1 MELITNELLYKTYKQ
16 KPAGV
21 EEPVYNRAGDPL
33 FGERGEVHPQAT
45 LKLPHKR
52 GEREVPTNLASLPKR
67 GDCRSG
73 NSKGP
78 VSGIYLKPG
87 PLFYQDYKGPVY
99 HRAPLEYFQEASM
112 CETTKRIGRVT
123 GSDGKLYHIYVC
135 IDGCIIVKSATKY
148 RQKVLK
154 WVYNKLNCPLW
165 VSSCSDT
172 NAEGA
177 TRKKQQKPDRL
188 EKGRMKITP
197 KESEKDSKTKP
208 PDATIVV
215 DGVKYQ
221 VKKKGKVK
229 SKNTQD
235 GLYHNKNK
243 PQESRKK
250 LEKALLAW
258 AIIGLVLFQVAVGE
272 NITQWNLQ
280 DNGTEGIQRAMF
292 QRGIN
297 RSLHGIWPEKIC
309 TGVPSH
315 LVTDTELKAIHGMMD
330 ASEKT
335 NYTCCRH
342 QRHEW
347 NKHGWCNWFNIEPW
361 ILLMNKTQANLT
373 EGQPPRECAVT
384 CRYDRDSDL
393 NVVTQAKDSPTPLTG
408 CKKGK
413 NFSFAGGLVQGPCN
427 FEIAV
432 SDVLFKEHD
441 CTSVIQ
447 DTAHYLV
454 DGMTNSLESARQGT
468 AKLTTWLGR
477 QLGILGKKLENK
489 SKTWFGA
496 YAASPYCEVERRLGY
511 IWYTKN
517 CTPAC
522 LPKNTKIIGPGKFD
536 TNAEDGKILHE
547 MGGHLS
553 EVLLLSVV
561 VLSDFAPETASV
573 IYLILHFTIPQGHTD
588 IHDCDK
594 NQLNLTVELTTA
606 EVIPGSVWNLGKY
619 VCIRPDW
626 WPYETATVLVL
637 EEVGQVIKIVL
648 RALRDL
654 MRIWNAATTT
664 AFLVCLVKVAR
675 GQVLQGILWLILITG
690 AQGLPACKPDFSY
703 AIAKNNE
710 IGPLGATGLTTQ
722 WYEYSDGMRLQDT
735 EVVVWCKDGEIKYLI
750 TCEREARYLAI
761 LHTRALPTSVVFEK
775 IIKGKEQED
784 VLEMDDDFEF
794 GLCPCDAKPLVRGK
808 FNTTLL
814 NGPAFQMVCPI
825 GWTGTVRLC
834 HWPNKD
840 TLALTVVRT
849 YTRHQPFPFR
859 QGCITQKTIGEDLY
873 NCDLGGNWTCI
884 PGDQLRYVDGP
895 VESCKWCGYNFY
907 KSEGLPHFPI
917 GKCKLKN
924 ESGYR
929 QVDETSC
936 NRDGVAIVLHGR
948 VKCKIGDTVVQVIAM
963 DDRLG
968 PMPCIPHEII
978 PSEGPVEK
986 TACTFN
992 YTKTLKNKYYEP
1004 RDNYFQQYML
1014 KGEYQYWFDLE
1025 VTDHHKDYFAES
1037 LLVIVVALLGGR
1049 YVLWLL
1055 VTYMIIS
1062 EQTTLGAQY
1071 GAGEIVMMGNL
1082 LTHDSIETVTYF
1094 LLLYLLLKE
1103 ENIKKWVILIY
1114 HIIVMHPLKSVAV
1127 ILLMVGGMAR
1137 AEPGA
1142 QGYLEQVDLSFTM
1155 ITLIVMGLVIAR
1167 RDPTVVPL
1175 VTIVAALRV
1184 TGLGFGPGVDVAMAV
1199 LTLTL
1204 LMISYVTDYFRYKR
1218 WLQCIISLVAGV
1230 FLIRSLKHL
1239 GEIETP
1245 GLTIPSWRPL
1255 TFVLLYLTSATFV
1268 TRWKVDIA
1276 GILLQGA
1283 PILLMIATLW
1293 ADFLTLVLILPTY
1306 ELVKLYYLQTIK
1318 TDVEKSWGMDS
1329 EGKIRNL
1336 SGNYLG
1342 GVDYKTIDSIYD
1354 MDEIREGVYLFPSR
1368 QNGKKN
1374 VSILL
1379 PLIRATLISCISS
1392 KWQMVYMAYLALD
1405 FMYYMHRKVI
1415 EEISGGTNVISRV
1428 IAALIELNW
1437 SMEEE
1442 ESKGLKKF
1450 FILSG
1455 RLRALIMKH
1464 KVRNQTVASWYGEEE
1479 VYGMPKIIT
1488 IIRACTLNKNKHC
1501 IICTVCEAKEWKGGN
1516 CPKCGRYGKPITCGM
1531 TLADFEERY
1540 YKRIFI
1546 REGTFEGPFRQE
1558 YSGFVQYAARGQLFL
1573 RNLPILATK
1582 VKMLMIGNL
1591 GEEVGDLEH
1600 LGWILRG
1607 PAVCKKI
1614 TEHERCHVNILD
1626 KLTAFFGVMPRGTT
1640 PRAPV
1645 RFPTALLKVRR
1656 GLETG
1661 WAYTHQGGISSVD
1674 HVTAGKDLLVCDSMG
1689 RTRVVCQSNN
1699 KLTDETEYG
1708 VKTDSGCPD
1717 GARCYVLNPEAVN
1730 ISGSKGAIVHLQKT
1744 GGEFTC
1750 VTASGT
1756 PAFFDLKNLKGWSGL
1771 PIFEASSGRVV
1782 GRVKVG
1788 KNEESKPTKLMSGI
1802 QTVSKSTADLT
1813 EMVKKITSMNRGD
1826 FKQITLATGAGKTT
1840 ELPKAVIEEIG
1851 RHKRVLVLI
1860 PLRAAAESVYQYM
1873 RSKHPSISFNL
1884 RIGDMK
1890 EGDMATGITYASY
1903 GYFCQLPQPK
1913 FMGAMVEYSYIFL
1926 DEYHCATPEQ
1936 LAVIGKIHRF
1946 SESIRVVAMTA
1957 TPAGSVTTTGQKHP
1971 IEEFIA
1977 PEVMKGEDL
1986 GSQFIDI
1993 AGLKIPVEEMKGNML
2008 VFVPTRN
2015 MAVDV
2020 AKKLKAKGYNSG
2032 YYYSGEDPANLRVVT
2047 SQSPYV
2053 VVATNAIESG
2063 VTLPDLDT
2071 VVDTGLKCEKRVRV
2085 SSKIPFIV
2093 TGLKRMAVTVG
2104 EQAQRRG
2111 RVGRVKPGRY
2121 YRSQETATGS
2131 KDYHYDLLQ
2140 AQRYGIEDGI
2150 NVTKSFREMNYDWS
2164 LYEED
2169 SLLITQ
2175 LEILNNLLISEDLP
2189 AAVKNIM
2196 ARTDHPEPIQLAYNS
2211 YEVQVPV
2218 LFPKIR
2224 NGEVTDTYE
2233 NYSFLNARKLG
2244 EDVPVYIYATEDE
2257 DLAVDLLGLDW
2268 PDPGNQQVVETG
2280 KALKQVVGLSTAENA
2295 LLIALFG
2302 YVGYQAL
2309 SKRHVPMITDI
2320 YTIEDQRLED
2330 TTHLQYAPNAI
2341 RTEGKETEL
2350 KELAVG
2356 DLDKIM
2362 ESISDYASGGL
2373 EFVRSQAEKVRS
2385 APAFKEN
2392 MEAAKGYAQ
2401 KFIDALIDNK
2411 NTIIRYGLWG
2421 THTALYNSIAARLGH
2436 ETAFATL
2443 VIKWLTFGGESV
2455 SDHVRQASVDL
2466 VVYYV
2471 MNKPSFPGD
2480 SETQQEGRRFIASLF
2495 ISALATYTY
2504 KTWNY
2509 HNLAKVVE
2517 PALAYLPYAT
2527 SALKMFTPTR
2537 LESVVILSTTIYKTY
2552 LSIRKGKSDGLLGT
2566 GISAAMEILS
2576 QNPVSVG
2583 ISVMLGVGAIA
2594 AHNAIES
2601 SEQKRTLLM
2610 KVFVKNFLDQAATD
2624 ELVKEN
2630 PEKII
2635 MALFE
2640 AVQTIGNPL
2649 RLIYHLYGVYYKGWE
2664 AKELSER
2671 TAGRNLFTL
2680 IMFEA
2685 FELLGMDSEGKI
2697 RNLSG
2702 NYILDLIYS
2711 LHKHINRGLKKVIL
2725 GWAPAPFSCDWTP
2738 SDERIRLPTDNYL
2751 RVETK
2756 CPCGYEMKALRNVG
2770 GSLTKVEEKG
2780 PFLCRNRPGR
2790 GPVNYRVTKYYDNN
2804 LKEIKPVAK
2813 LEGLVEHYYKGVTA
2827 RIDYGKGKM
2836 LLATDKWE
2844 VEHGIITKLAKK
2856 YTGVGFKGA
2865 YLGDEPNHRDL
2876 VERDCATI
2884 TKNTVQFLKMKKG
2897 CAFTYDLSLS
2907 NLTRLIELV
2916 HKNDLEEKD
2925 IPAATVT
2932 TWLAYTFVNEDIG
2945 TIKPVLGERVI
2956 ADPVEDVN
2964 LQPEVQVDTSEVG
2977 ITLVGRAA
2985 LMTTGI
2991 TPVVERTEPNADG
3004 SPSSIKIGLDEG
3016 SYPGPKPQDRTL
3028 TDEIHSRDE
3037 RPFIL
3042 VLGSRNSMSNRAK
3055 TARNINLYT
3064 GKDPREIRDL
3074 MAQGRMLVVALRSFD
3089 PELSELVDFKGTFL
3103 DREALE
3109 ALSLGKPRP
3118 KQVTTA
3124 TVKELLEQE
3133 EKVEIPNWFGAD
3145 DPVFLE
3151 VALKGDK
3158 YHLVGD
3164 VDKVKDQAKGL
3175 GATDQTRIVKEVG
3188 ARTYTMKLSSWFLQ
3202 ASSKQMSLTPLFE
3215 ELLLRCPPKTK
3226 NNKGHMAS
3234 AYQLAQGNW
3243 EPLDCGVHLG
3253 TIPARRVKIHPYEAY
3268 LKLKD
3273 LLEEEEKKPKC
3284 RDAVIR
3290 EHNKWILKKIKHQ
3303 GNLNTKKILNPGKLS
3318 EQLDREGHKR
3328 NIYNNQIGSILT
3340 SAGIRLE
3347 KLPVVRAQT
3356 DTKSFHEA
3364 IRDKIDKNE
3373 NQQSPGLHDKLL
3385 EIFHTI
3391 AQPSLKHTYGEV
3403 TWEQL
3408 EAGINRKGAAGF
3420 LEKKNVGEVLDSEKH
3435 LVEQLI
3441 RDLKTGRKIRY
3452 YETAI
3457 PKNEKRDVS
3466 DDWQAG
3472 DIVDEKKPRVIQY
3485 PEAKTRLAITKV
3497 MYNWVKQ
3504 QPVVI
3509 PGYEGKTPL
3518 FNIFNKVRKEWD
3530 LFNEPVAV
3538 SFDTKAWDTQV
3549 TSRDLRL
3556 IGEIQKYYYRKEW
3569 HKFIDT
3575 ITDHMVEVPVITAD
3589 GEVYIRNGQRGSG
3602 QPDTS
3607 AGNSMLNVLTMM
3619 YAFCESTGVPY
3630 KSFNRVA
3637 RIHVCGDDG
3646 FLITERGLGL
3656 KFANMG
3662 MQILHEAGKPQKITE
3677 GERMKVAYRFE
3688 DIEFCSH
3695 TPVPVRWSD
3704 NTSSYMAGRDTAII
3718 LSKMAT
3724 RLDSSGERGTTA
3736 YEKAVAFSFLLMYSW
3751 NPLVRRICLLVLSQ
3765 HPETAPSTQTTYYY
3779 KGDPIGAYKDVIGK
3793 NLSEL
3798 KRTGFE
3804 KLANLNLSLSTL
3816 GIWSKHT
3823 SKRIIQDC
3831 VTIGKE
3837 EGNWLV
3843 NADRLISSKT
3853 GHLYIPDKG
3862 YTLQGKHYEQ
3872 LQLQARTSPI
3882 MGVGTERYKL
3892 GPIVNLLLRRLKVLL
3907 MAAVGA
3913 SR

>member
-1 MELITNELLYKTYKQ
+1 MELIANELLYKTYKQ
-16 KPAGV
+16 KPVGV
-21 EEPVYNRAGDPL
+21 EEPVYDQAGNPL
-33 FGERGEVHPQAT
+33 FGEIGAIHPQST
-45 LKLPHKR
+45 LKLPHNR

-67 GDCRSG
+67 GDCRTG

-87 PLFYQDYKGPVY
+87 PLFYQDYEGPVY
-99 HRAPLEYFQEASM
+99 HRAPLELFEEGVM
-112 CETTKRIGRVT
+112 CEITRRIGRVT

-135 IDGCIIVKSATKY
+135 IDGCVVVKSATRKH
-148 RQKVLK
+148 QKVLK
-154 WVYNKLNCPLW
+154 WVHNKLNCPLW
-165 VSSCSDT
+165 VTSCSDT
-172 NAEGA
+172 KEEGA

-188 EKGRMKITP
+188 EKGKMRIAP
-197 KESEKDSKTKP
+197 RESEKDSKTKP

-215 DGVKYQ
+215 EGVKYQ

-258 AIIGLVLFQVAVGE
+258 AILAIVLFQVTTGE

-292 QRGIN
+292 QRGVN

-315 LVTDTELKAIHGMMD
+315 LATDIELKTIHGMMD

-335 NYTCCRH
+335 NYTCCRL

-347 NKHGWCNWFNIEPW
+347 NKHGWCNWYNIEPW
-361 ILLMNKTQANLT
+361 ILLMNRTQANLT

-393 NVVTQAKDSPTPLTG
+393 NVVTQARDSPTPLTG

-413 NFSFAGGLVQGPCN
+413 NFSFAGILVQGPCN
-427 FEIAV
+427 FEVVA
-432 SDVLFKEHD
+432 SDVLFREHD
-441 CTSVIQ
+441 CTNIFQ
-447 DTAHYLV
+447 DATHYLV
-454 DGMTNSLESARQGT
+454 DGMTGSLESARQGT
-468 AKLTTWLGR
+468 AKLTTWLGK

-496 YAASPYCEVERRLGY
+496 YAASPYCEVKRKIGY
-511 IWYTKN
+511 IWYTQN

-536 TNAEDGKILHE
+536 TNADDGKILYE

-553 EVLLLSVV
+553 EVLLLSLVV
-561 VLSDFAPETASV
+561 MSDFAPETASA
-573 IYLILHFTIPQGHTD
+573 IYLILHFSIPQSHTEVS
-588 IHDCDK
+588 DCDK
-594 NQLNLTVELTTA
+594 SQLNLTVGLTTA
-606 EVIPGSVWNLGKY
+606 DVIPGSVWNIGRY

-626 WPYETATVLVL
+626 WPYETTTVLVV
-637 EEVGQVIKIVL
+637 EEVSQVVKLVL
-648 RALRDL
+648 RAIRDL
-654 MRIWNAATTT
+654 TRIWDAATST
-664 AFLVCLVKVAR
+664 AFLVCLVKVVR
-675 GQVLQGILWLILITG
+675 GQVLQGILWLLLISG
-690 AQGLPACKPDFSY
+690 VQGYPKCKPDYSY
-703 AIAKNNE
+703 AIAKNDKV
-710 IGPLGATGLTTQ
+710 GLLGAEGLTTFWQ
-722 WYEYSDGMRLQDT
+722 EYKPKMILQDAL
-735 EVVVWCKDGEIKYLI
+735 VKVWCKDGEFVHRKK
-750 TCEREARYLAI
+750 CGKEARYLAM
-761 LHTRALPTSVVFEK
+761 LHTRALPTSVEFK
-775 IIKGKEQED
+775 KLFDKQKQED
-784 VLEMDDDFEF
+784 IIEMENNFEF
-794 GLCPCDAKPLVRGK
+794 GLCPCDAKPLVKGK

-825 GWTGTVRLC
+825 GWTGSVSCVLA
-834 HWPNKD
+834 NED
-840 TLALTVVRT
+840 TLETTVVLT
-849 YTRHQPFPFR
+849 YMRSRPFPHR
-859 QGCITQKTIGEDLY
+859 QGCITHKILGEDLHD
-873 NCDLGGNWTCI
+873 CILGGNWTCVA
-884 PGDQLRYVDGP
+884 GEQLQYAGGP
-895 VESCKWCGYNFY
+895 IEHCKWCGYKFFS
-907 KSEGLPHFPI
+907 SEGLPHYPI
-917 GKCKLKN
+917 GKCKLEN
-924 ESGYR
+924 ETGYR
-929 QVDETSC
+929 LVDSTSC
-936 NRDGVAIVLHGR
+936 NRDGVAIVPTGTL
-948 VKCKIGDTVVQVIAM
+948 KCKIGDTVVQVIAM
-963 DDRLG
+963 DTKLG
-968 PMPCIPHEII
+968 PMPCKPYEIT

-992 YTKTLKNKYYEP
+992 YTKTLKNKYFEP

-1025 VTDHHKDYFAES
+1025 ITDHHKDYFAES
-1037 LLVIVVALLGGR
+1037 ILVIVVALLGGR

-1055 VTYMIIS
+1055 VTYMILS
-1062 EQTTLGAQY
+1062 EQKAFGSQY

-1082 LTHDSIETVTYF
+1082 LTHDNIEVVTYF
-1094 LLLYLLLKE
+1094 LLLYLLLRE
-1103 ENIKKWVILIY
+1103 ESSKKWVILLY
-1114 HIIVMHPLKSVAV
+1114 HAIVAHPLKTITV
-1127 ILLMVGGMAR
+1127 ILLMIGGAVK
-1137 AEPGA
+1137 AEPGV
-1142 QGYLEQVDLSFTM
+1142 QGSMEQLDLCFM
-1155 ITLIVMGLVIAR
+1155 IVVLIVIGLIIAR

-1175 VTIVAALRV
+1175 ITIVGSLRV
-1184 TGLGFGPGVDVAMAV
+1184 TGLVFGPRVDVAMAV
-1199 LTLTL
+1199 ITLTL
-1204 LMISYVTDYFRYKR
+1204 LMFSYVTDYFRYKR
-1218 WLQCIISLVAGV
+1218 WLQCILSLVAGV

-1245 GLTIPSWRPL
+1245 DLTIPNWRPL
-1255 TFVLLYLTSATFV
+1255 TLVLLYLISTTVV
-1268 TRWKVDIA
+1268 TMWKVDLA
-1276 GILLQGA
+1276 GLLLQGV
-1283 PILLMIATLW
+1283 PILLMIMTLW
-1293 ADFLTLVLILPTY
+1293 ADFLTIILILPTY
-1306 ELVKLYYLQTIK
+1306 ELVKLYYLKTIK
-1318 TDVEKSWGMDS
+1318 TDVEKSW
-1329 EGKIRNL
+1329 
-1336 SGNYLG
+1336 LG
-1342 GVDYKTIDSIYD
+1342 GLDYKRVDTIYD
-1354 MDEIREGVYLFPSR
+1354 VDESGEGVYLFPSR
-1368 QNGKKN
+1368 QKAHKN
-1374 VSILL
+1374 ISVLL
-1379 PLIRATLISCISS
+1379 PLIRATLISCVSS
-1392 KWQMVYMAYLALD
+1392 RWQLVYMAYLTLD
-1405 FMYYMHRKVI
+1405 FMYYMHRKII
-1415 EEISGGTNVISRV
+1415 EEISGGTNLVSRIV
-1428 IAALIELNW
+1428 AALIELNW

-1442 ESKGLKKF
+1442 EGKGLKKF
-1450 FILSG
+1450 YLLSG
-1455 RLRALIMKH
+1455 RLRNLIIKH
-1464 KVRNQTVASWYGEEE
+1464 KVRNETVAAWYGEEE
-1479 VYGMPKIIT
+1479 VYGMPKIMT
-1488 IIRACTLNKNKHC
+1488 IIKANTLNKNKHC
-1501 IICTVCEAKEWKGGN
+1501 IVCTVCEGRKWKGGT
-1516 CPKCGRYGKPITCGM
+1516 CPKCGRHGKPITCGM
-1531 TLADFEERY
+1531 SLADFEERH
-1540 YKRIFI
+1540 YKRVFI
-1546 REGTFEGPFRQE
+1546 REGNFEGPFRQE
-1558 YSGFVQYAARGQLFL
+1558 HNGFVQYTARGQLFL

-1591 GEEVGDLEH
+1591 GEEIGDLEH

-1614 TEHERCHVNILD
+1614 TEHEKCHTSILD
-1626 KLTAFFGVMPRGTT
+1626 KLTAFFGIMPRGTT

-1717 GARCYVLNPEAVN
+1717 GARCYVLNPEAIN
-1730 ISGSKGAIVHLQKT
+1730 ISGAKGAVVHLQKT

-1788 KNEESKPTKLMSGI
+1788 KNEESKPTKIMSGI
-1802 QTVSKSTADLT
+1802 QTVSKNTADLT

-1873 RSKHPSISFNL
+1873 RLKHPSISFNL

-1903 GYFCQLPQPK
+1903 GYFCQMPQPK
-1913 FMGAMVEYSYIFL
+1913 LRAAMVEYSYIFL

-1936 LAVIGKIHRF
+1936 LAIIGKIHRF

-1986 GSQFIDI
+1986 GSQFLDI

-2015 MAVDV
+2015 MAVEV

-2093 TGLKRMAVTVG
+2093 TGLKRMAVTIG

-2341 RTEGKETEL
+2341 RTEGTETEL
-2350 KELAVG
+2350 KELALG
-2356 DLDKIM
+2356 DAEKIM
-2362 ESISDYASGGL
+2362 GAISDYASGGL
-2373 EFVRSQAEKVRS
+2373 EFIKSQAEKIKT
-2385 APAFKEN
+2385 APSFRNNVES
-2392 MEAAKGYAQ
+2392 AKGYVQ
-2401 KFIDALIDNK
+2401 KFIDSLIENK
-2411 NTIIRYGLWG
+2411 ENIIRYGLWG
-2421 THTALYNSIAARLGH
+2421 AHTALYKSIAARLGH

-2443 VIKWLTFGGESV
+2443 VIKWLAFGGELV
-2455 SDHVRQASVDL
+2455 SDHIRQAAVDL

-2471 MNKPSFPGD
+2471 VNKPSFPGD
-2480 SETQQEGRRFIASLF
+2480 SETQQEGRRFVASLF

-2537 LESVVILSTTIYKTY
+2537 LESVVILSTAIYKTY

-2566 GISAAMEILS
+2566 GISAAMEIMS

-2649 RLIYHLYGVYYKGWE
+2649 RLIYHLYGVYYKGWQ

-2702 NYILDLIYS
+2702 NYILDLIYG
-2711 LHKHINRGLKKVIL
+2711 LQKQINRGLKKMVL

-2738 SDERIRLPTDNYL
+2738 GDERIRLPTDNYL
-2751 RVETK
+2751 RLETK
-2756 CPCGYEMKALRNVG
+2756 CPCGYEMKALKNASG
-2770 GSLTKVEEKG
+2770 GLTKVEERG

-2790 GPVNYRVTKYYDNN
+2790 GPVNYRVTKYYDDD
-2804 LKEIKPVAK
+2804 LREIKPVAK
-2813 LEGLVEHYYKGVTA
+2813 LEGQVEHYYKGVTA
-2827 RIDYGKGKM
+2827 RLDYSKGKM

-2844 VEHGIITKLAKK
+2844 VEHGIVTRLAKR

-2865 YLGDEPNHRDL
+2865 YLGDKPNHGDL

-2884 TKNTVQFLKMKKG
+2884 TKNTVQFLKMKRG
-2897 CAFTYDLSLS
+2897 CAFTYDLTIS

-2916 HKNDLEEKD
+2916 HRNNLEEKD
-2925 IPAATVT
+2925 IPTVTVT
-2932 TWLAYTFVNEDIG
+2932 TWLAYTFVNEDVG
-2945 TIKPVLGERVI
+2945 PIKPVLGEKI
-2956 ADPVEDVN
+2956 IPDPMMDVN
-2964 LQPEVQVDTSEVG
+2964 LQPEVQLDTSEVG
-2977 ITLVGRAA
+2977 VTIIGREA
-2985 LMTTGI
+2985 LMTTGT
-2991 TPVVERTEPNADG
+2991 TPVVEKTKPGIDSCPNLVKVG
-3004 SPSSIKIGLDEG
+3004 IGEG
-3016 SYPGPKPQDRTL
+3016 EYPGPDLQTHTL
-3028 TDEIHSRDE
+3028 VGEIHARDG
-3037 RPFIL
+3037 RPFVLI
-3042 VLGSRNSMSNRAK
+3042 LGSKNSMSNRAK
-3055 TARNINLYT
+3055 TARNINLYR
-3064 GKDPREIRDL
+3064 GSDPREIRDL
-3074 MAQGRMLVVALRSFD
+3074 MAEGRLLVVALKD
-3089 PELSELVDFKGTFL
+3089 INPELSELIDFKGTFL

-3109 ALSLGKPRP
+3109 ALSLGQPKP
-3118 KQVTTA
+3118 KHVTKA
-3124 TVKELLEQE
+3124 VIRDLLEQE
-3133 EKVEIPNWFGAD
+3133 EQVEIPAWFSSD

-3151 VALKGDK
+3151 VTIKKNK

-3164 VDKVKDQAKGL
+3164 VGEVKGKAKEL
-3175 GATDQTRIVKEVG
+3175 GASDQTRIVKEVG
-3188 ARTYTMKLSSWFLQ
+3188 SRTYTMKLSSWFLQ
-3202 ASSKQMSLTPLFE
+3202 ESNKQMSLTPLFE
-3215 ELLLRCPPKTK
+3215 ELLLRCPPRDKS
-3226 NNKGHMAS
+3226 NKGHMAS

-3243 EPLDCGVHLG
+3243 EPLDCGVYLG
-3253 TIPARRVKIHPYEAY
+3253 TIPAKRVKIHPYEAY

-3273 LLEEEEKKPKC
+3273 LLEEEEKRPRV
-3284 RDAVIR
+3284 RDTVIK
-3290 EHNKWILKKIKHQ
+3290 EHNKWILKKIKFQ
-3303 GNLNTKKILNPGKLS
+3303 GSLKTKKMLNPGKLS

-3328 NIYNNQIGSILT
+3328 NIYNNQISTIMT
-3340 SAGIRLE
+3340 SAGIRME
-3347 KLPVVRAQT
+3347 KLPIVRAQT
-3356 DTKSFHEA
+3356 DTKNFHEA

-3373 NQQSPGLHDKLL
+3373 NQQSPGLHNKLL

-3391 AQPSLKHTYGEV
+3391 AHSAQKHTYDEV

-3420 LEKKNVGEVLDSEKH
+3420 LEKKNIGEVLDSEKH
-3435 LVEQLI
+3435 LVEQLV
-3441 RDLKTGRKIRY
+3441 RDLKAGKKIRY

-3466 DDWQAG
+3466 DDWQSG
-3472 DIVDEKKPRVIQY
+3472 DLVDEKKPRVIQY
-3485 PEAKTRLAITKV
+3485 PDAKTRLAITKV

-3518 FNIFNKVRKEWD
+3518 FNIFNKVKKEWD

-3549 TSRDLRL
+3549 TSGDLRL
-3556 IGEIQKYYYRKEW
+3556 IGEIQKYYYKKEW
-3569 HKFIDT
+3569 HRFIDT
-3575 ITDHMVEVPVITAD
+3575 ITEHMVEVPVITAD
-3589 GEVYIRNGQRGSG
+3589 GEVYIRIGQRGSG

-3630 KSFNRVA
+3630 RSFNRVA

-3646 FLITERGLGL
+3646 FLITEKGLGL
-3656 KFANMG
+3656 RFANKG

-3677 GERMKVAYRFE
+3677 GEKMKIAYRFE

-3704 NTSSYMAGRDTAII
+3704 NTSSYMAGRDTAVI

-3765 HPETAPSTQTTYYY
+3765 QPEVAPSSQTTYYY
-3779 KGDPIGAYKDVIGK
+3779 KGDPIGAYNDVIGR
-3793 NLSEL
+3793 NLNEL

-3804 KLANLNLSLSTL
+3804 KLAHLNLSLSTL
-3816 GIWSKHT
+3816 GIWTKHT
-3823 SKRIIQDC
+3823 SKRIIEDC

-3853 GHLYIPDKG
+3853 GHQYVPDRG
-3862 YTLQGKHYEQ
+3862 YTVQGRHYEQ
-3872 LQLQARTSPI
+3872 LQLRAGASPA

-3913 SR
+3913 SS

>member
-16 KPAGV
+16 KPTGV
-21 EEPVYNRAGDPL
+21 EEPVYDQAGNPL
-33 FGERGEVHPQAT
+33 FGERGVIHPQST
-45 LKLPHKR
+45 LRLPHKR
-52 GEREVPTNLASLPKR
+52 GEREVPTNLANLPKR

-87 PLFYQDYKGPVY
+87 PAFYQDYKGPVY
-99 HRAPLEYFQEASM
+99 HRAPLEFFEEASM
-112 CETTKRIGRVT
+112 CEITKRIGRIT
-123 GSDGKLYHIYVC
+123 GSDSKLYHIYVC
-135 IDGCIIVKSATKY
+135 IDGCIIVKSATRD

-154 WVYNKLNCPLW
+154 WVHNKLNCPLW
-165 VSSCSDT
+165 VSSCSD
-172 NAEGA
+172 AKDEGA
-177 TRKKQQKPDRL
+177 VRKKQQKPDRL

-258 AIIGLVLFQVAVGE
+258 AIIALVLFQAIAGE

-292 QRGIN
+292 LRGVN

-309 TGVPSH
+309 AGVPSH
-315 LVTDTELKAIHGMMD
+315 LATDTELKAIHGMMD

-335 NYTCCRH
+335 NYTCCRL

-347 NKHGWCNWFNIEPW
+347 NKHGWCNWYNIEPW

-373 EGQPPRECAVT
+373 EGQPLRECAVT

-393 NVVTQAKDSPTPLTG
+393 NVVTQARDSPTQLTG

-413 NFSFAGGLVQGPCN
+413 NFSFAGILVQGPCN

-441 CTSVIQ
+441 CTSVIE

-454 DGMTNSLESARQGT
+454 DGMTNTLESARQGT

-496 YAASPYCEVERRLGY
+496 YAASPYCEVERKLGY

-522 LPKNTKIIGPGKFD
+522 LPKNTKIIGPGRFD

-561 VLSDFAPETASV
+561 VLSDFAPETASL
-573 IYLILHFTIPQGHTD
+573 IYLVLHFSIPQGHTD
-588 IHDCDK
+588 IQDCDK

-606 EVIPGSVWNLGKY
+606 EIIPGSVWNLGKY

-626 WPYETATVLVL
+626 WPYETATVLAF
-637 EEVGQVIKIVL
+637 EEMGQVIKIVL

-654 MRIWNAATTT
+654 TRIWTAATTT
-664 AFLVCLVKVAR
+664 AFLVCLVKVVR
-675 GQVLQGILWLILITG
+675 GQVLQGILWLLLITG
-690 AQGLPACKPDFSY
+690 AQGYPECKPDFSY
-703 AIAKNNE
+703 AIAKNDE

-722 WYEYSDGMRLQDT
+722 WYEYSDGLRLQDSA
-735 EVVVWCKDGEIKYLI
+735 VVVWCEAGKLRYL
-750 TCEREARYLAI
+750 TKCEREARYLAA

-775 IIKGKEQED
+775 ILDGKKQED
-784 VLEMDDDFEF
+784 IVEMDDNFEF
-794 GLCPCDAKPLVRGK
+794 GLCPCDARPLVKGK

-825 GWTGTVRLC
+825 GWTGTIICTLA
-834 HWPNKD
+834 NED
-840 TLALTVVRT
+840 TLATTVVRT
-849 YTRHQPFPFR
+849 YKRVRPFPYR
-859 QGCITQKTIGEDLY
+859 QDCVTQKTIGEDLY
-873 NCDLGGNWTCI
+873 NCVLGGNWTCV
-884 PGDQLRYVDGP
+884 PGDALRYVAGP
-895 VESCKWCGYNFY
+895 VESCKWCGYKFF
-907 KSEGLPHFPI
+907 KSEGLPHYPI
-917 GKCKLKN
+917 GKCRLKN

-936 NRDGVAIVLHGR
+936 NRDGVAIVSSGL

-963 DDRLG
+963 DDKLG
-968 PMPCIPHEII
+968 PMPCKPYEII
-978 PSEGPVEK
+978 SSEGPVEK

-992 YTKTLKNKYYEP
+992 YTRTLKNKYFEP

-1025 VTDHHKDYFAES
+1025 ITDHHRDYFAES

-1055 VTYMIIS
+1055 VSYMVLS
-1062 EQTTLGAQY
+1062 EQMASGAQY

-1082 LTHDSIETVTYF
+1082 LTHDSVEVVTYF

-1103 ENIKKWVILIY
+1103 ENIKKWVILIF
-1114 HIIVMHPLKSVAV
+1114 HIIVMNPLKSVTV
-1127 ILLMVGGMAR
+1127 ILLMVGGMVK

-1155 ITLIVMGLVIAR
+1155 ITIIVVGLVIAR

-1175 VTIVAALRV
+1175 VTIVAALKI
-1184 TGLGFGPGVDVAMAV
+1184 TGLGFGPGVDAAMAV

-1218 WLQCIISLVAGV
+1218 WIQDLPSLVAGV

-1239 GEIETP
+1239 GEIKTP
-1245 GLTIPSWRPL
+1245 ELTIPNWRPL
-1255 TFVLLYLTSATFV
+1255 TFILLYLTSATVV

-1283 PILLMIATLW
+1283 PILLLIATLW

-1306 ELVKLYYLQTIK
+1306 ELVKLYYLKNVK
-1318 TDVEKSWGMDS
+1318 TDVEKSW
-1329 EGKIRNL
+1329 
-1336 SGNYLG
+1336 LG
-1342 GVDYKTIDSIYD
+1342 GLDYKTIDSVYD
-1354 MDEIREGVYLFPSR
+1354 VDESGEGVYLFPSR
-1368 QNGKKN
+1368 QKKN
-1374 VSILL
+1374 KNISILL

-1392 KWQMVYMAYLALD
+1392 KWQMVYMAYLTLD

-1415 EEISGGTNVISRV
+1415 DEISGGTNVMSRV
-1428 IAALIELNW
+1428 VAALIELNW

-1442 ESKGLKKF
+1442 ESRGLKKF

-1455 RLRALIMKH
+1455 RLRNLIIKH

-1479 VYGMPKIIT
+1479 VYGMPKVVT

-1501 IICTVCEAKEWKGGN
+1501 IICTVCEARKWKGGN
-1516 CPKCGRYGKPITCGM
+1516 CPKCGRHGKPITCGM
-1531 TLADFEERY
+1531 TLADFEERH

-1546 REGTFEGPFRQE
+1546 REGNFEGPFRQE
-1558 YSGFVQYAARGQLFL
+1558 YSGFVQYTARGQLFL

-1582 VKMLMIGNL
+1582 VKMLMVGNL

-1614 TEHERCHVNILD
+1614 TEHEKCHINILD

-1730 ISGSKGAIVHLQKT
+1730 ISGSKGAVVHLQKT

-1826 FKQITLATGAGKTT
+1826 FRQITLATGAGKTT

-1873 RSKHPSISFNL
+1873 RLKHPSISFNL

-1903 GYFCQLPQPK
+1903 GYFCQMPQPK
-1913 FMGAMVEYSYIFL
+1913 LRAAMVEYSYIFL

-1986 GSQFIDI
+1986 GSQFLDI

-2015 MAVDV
+2015 MAVEV

-2244 EDVPVYIYATEDE
+2244 EDVPVYVYATEDE

-2280 KALKQVVGLSTAENA
+2280 KALKQVVGLSSAENA

-2362 ESISDYASGGL
+2362 GSITDYASGGL
-2373 EFVRSQAEKVRS
+2373 DFVRSQAEKIRS

-2392 MEAAKGYAQ
+2392 VEAAKGYVQ
-2401 KFIDALIDNK
+2401 KFIDSLIENK
-2411 NTIIRYGLWG
+2411 ETIIRYGLWG
-2421 THTALYNSIAARLGH
+2421 THTALYKSIAARLGH

-2443 VIKWLTFGGESV
+2443 VIKWLAFGGESV
-2455 SDHVRQASVDL
+2455 TDHVRQAAVDL

-2471 MNKPSFPGD
+2471 INKPSFPGD
-2480 SETQQEGRRFIASLF
+2480 SETQQEGRRFVASLF

-2509 HNLAKVVE
+2509 HNLSKVVE

-2702 NYILDLIYS
+2702 NYVLDLIYS
-2711 LHKHINRGLKKVIL
+2711 LHKQINRGLRKMVL

-2756 CPCGYEMKALRNVG
+2756 CPCGYEMKALRNVS

-2790 GPVNYRVTKYYDNN
+2790 GPVNYRVTKYYDDN

-2813 LEGLVEHYYKGVTA
+2813 LEGLVDHYYKGVTA

-2844 VEHGIITKLAKK
+2844 MEHGVVTRLAKR

-2897 CAFTYDLSLS
+2897 CAFTYDLTLT

-2916 HKNDLEEKD
+2916 HRNNLEEKD

-2945 TIKPVLGERVI
+2945 TIKPALGERVVT
-2956 ADPVEDVN
+2956 DPVEDVN

-2977 ITLVGRAA
+2977 ITLVGKAA
-2985 LMTTGI
+2985 LMTTGT
-2991 TPVVERTEPNADG
+2991 TPVVEKTEPNADG
-3004 SPSSIKIGLDEG
+3004 GPSSIKIGLGEG
-3016 SYPGPKPQDRTL
+3016 SYPGPGLQDRTL
-3028 TDEIHSRDE
+3028 TDEIQSRDE
-3037 RPFIL
+3037 RPFVL
-3042 VLGSRNSMSNRAK
+3042 VLGSKNSMSNRAK

-3074 MAQGRMLVVALRSFD
+3074 MAQGRMLVVALRDFN

-3109 ALSLGKPRP
+3109 ALSLGRP
-3118 KQVTTA
+3118 KSKQVTTA
-3124 TVKELLEQE
+3124 TVRELLEQE
-3133 EKVEIPNWFGAD
+3133 VQVEIPSWFGAD

-3164 VDKVKDQAKGL
+3164 VNKVKDQAKGL

-3202 ASSKQMSLTPLFE
+3202 ASNKQMSLTPLFE
-3215 ELLLRCPPKTK
+3215 ELLLRCPPKIK
-3226 NNKGHMAS
+3226 SNKGHMAS

-3273 LLEEEEKKPKC
+3273 LLEEEENKPKC
-3284 RDAVIR
+3284 RDTVIR
-3290 EHNKWILKKIKHQ
+3290 EHNKWILKKVRHQ

-3328 NIYNNQIGSILT
+3328 NIYNNQIGTIMT
-3340 SAGIRLE
+3340 GAGIRLE
-3347 KLPVVRAQT
+3347 KLPIVRAQT
-3356 DTKSFHEA
+3356 DTKNFHEA

-3391 AQPSLKHTYGEV
+3391 AQPSLRHTYGEV
-3403 TWEQL
+3403 TWDQL

-3466 DDWQAG
+3466 DDWQSG

-3556 IGEIQKYYYRKEW
+3556 IGEIQKYYYKKEW

-3646 FLITERGLGL
+3646 FLITEKGLGL
-3656 KFANMG
+3656 KFANNG

-3704 NTSSYMAGRDTAII
+3704 NTSSYMAGRDTAVI

-3724 RLDSSGERGTTA
+3724 RLDSSGERGTIA

-3765 HPETAPSTQTTYYY
+3765 QPETTPSTQATYYY
-3779 KGDPIGAYKDVIGK
+3779 KGDPIGAYKEVIGK
-3793 NLSEL
+3793 NLIEL

-3831 VTIGKE
+3831 VTIGRE

-3872 LQLQARTSPI
+3872 LQLQARTSPVI
-3882 MGVGTERYKL
+3882 GVGTERYKL
-3892 GPIVNLLLRRLKVLL
+3892 GPIVNLLLRR
-3907 MAAVGA
+3907 
-3913 SR
+3913 

>member
-16 KPAGV
+16 KPVGV
-21 EEPVYNRAGDPL
+21 DEPVYDQAGNPL
-33 FGERGEVHPQAT
+33 FGERGAIHPQST

-52 GEREVPTNLASLPKR
+52 GERDVPTNLASLPKR

-73 NSKGP
+73 NGKGP

-99 HRAPLEYFQEASM
+99 HRAPLELFEEGSM

-135 IDGCIIVKSATKY
+135 IDGCITVKSAT
-148 RQKVLK
+148 RSHQRVLR
-154 WVYNKLNCPLW
+154 WVHNRLNCPLW
-165 VSSCSDT
+165 VTSCSDT
-172 NAEGA
+172 KDEGA
-177 TRKKQQKPDRL
+177 TKKKQQKPDRL
-188 EKGRMKITP
+188 EKGRMKIVP

-229 SKNTQD
+229 SKSTQD

-243 PQESRKK
+243 PPESRKK

-258 AIIGLVLFQVAVGE
+258 AILAVILIQVTTGE

-280 DNGTEGIQRAMF
+280 DNGTEGIQQAMF
-292 QRGIN
+292 QRGVN

-315 LVTDTELKAIHGMMD
+315 LATDVELKTIHGMMD

-335 NYTCCRH
+335 NYTCCRL

-347 NKHGWCNWFNIEPW
+347 NKHGWCNWYNIEPW
-361 ILLMNKTQANLT
+361 ISIMNRTQANLT

-393 NVVTQAKDSPTPLTG
+393 NVVTQARDSPTPLTG

-413 NFSFAGGLVQGPCN
+413 NFSFAGILSQGPCN
-427 FEIAV
+427 FEIAA

-441 CTSVIQ
+441 CTSVFQ

-468 AKLTTWLGR
+468 AKLTTWLGK

-489 SKTWFGA
+489 SRTWFGA
-496 YAASPYCEVERRLGY
+496 YAASPYCDVDRKLGY
-511 IWYTKN
+511 IWFTKN

-553 EVLLLSVV
+553 EVLLLSLV

-573 IYLILHFTIPQGHTD
+573 MYLILHFSIPQSHVD
-588 IHDCDK
+588 IMDCDK
-594 NQLNLTVELTTA
+594 TQLNLTVELTTA
-606 EVIPGSVWNLGKY
+606 AVIPGSVWNLGRY
-619 VCIRPDW
+619 VCIRPNW
-626 WPYETATVLVL
+626 WPYETTAVLAF

-654 MRIWNAATTT
+654 TRIWNAATTT
-664 AFLVCLVKVAR
+664 AFLVCLVKMVR
-675 GQVLQGILWLILITG
+675 GQMVQGILWLLLITG
-690 AQGLPACKPDFSY
+690 VQGHLDCKPEYSY
-703 AIAKNNE
+703 AIAKSDR
-710 IGPLGATGLTTQ
+710 IGLLGAEGLTTV
-722 WYEYSDGMRLQDT
+722 WKDYSSGMVLEDT
-735 EVVVWCKDGEIKYLI
+735 MVIAWCKDGKFVYLPRC
-750 TCEREARYLAI
+750 TRETRYLAS
-761 LHTRALPTSVVFEK
+761 LHSRALPTSVEFEK
-775 IIKGKEQED
+775 LFEGQRQGD
-784 VLEMDDDFEF
+784 TVEMDDDFEF
-794 GLCPCDAKPLVRGK
+794 GLCPCDAKPVVRGK
-808 FNTTLL
+808 YNTTLL

-825 GWTGTVRLC
+825 GWTGSVSCMLANR
-834 HWPNKD
+834 D
-840 TLALTVVRT
+840 TLDTAVIRVYR
-849 YTRHQPFPFR
+849 RSKPFPYR
-859 QGCITQKTIGEDLY
+859 QGCITQKTLGEDLY
-873 NCDLGGNWTCI
+873 DCILGGNWTCVT
-884 PGDQLRYVDGP
+884 GDQLQYKGGSI
-895 VESCKWCGYNFY
+895 ESCKWCGYKFQ
-907 KSEGLPHFPI
+907 KSEGLPHYPI
-917 GKCKLKN
+917 GKCRLEN
-924 ESGYR
+924 ETGYR
-929 QVDETSC
+929 LVDDTSC
-936 NRDGVAIVLHGR
+936 NREGVAIVPHGL
-948 VKCKIGDTVVQVIAM
+948 VKCKIGDTIVQVTAL
-963 DDRLG
+963 DTKLG
-968 PMPCIPHEII
+968 PMPCKPYEII
-978 PSEGPVEK
+978 SSEGPVEK

-992 YTKTLKNKYYEP
+992 YTKTLKNKYFEP
-1004 RDNYFQQYML
+1004 RDSYFQQYML

-1025 VTDHHKDYFAES
+1025 ATDHHRDYFAES
-1037 LLVIVVALLGGR
+1037 ILVIVVALLGGR

-1055 VTYMIIS
+1055 VTYIILS
-1062 EQTTLGAQY
+1062 EQRASGTQY
-1071 GAGEIVMMGNL
+1071 GAGEVVMMGNL
-1082 LTHDSIETVTYF
+1082 LTHDSIEVVTYF
-1094 LLLYLLLKE
+1094 LLLYLLLRE
-1103 ENIKKWVILIY
+1103 ESVKKWVLLVY
-1114 HIIVMHPLKSVAV
+1114 HILVAHPLKSVMV
-1127 ILLMVGGMAR
+1127 ILLMIGDVVKADSGD
-1137 AEPGA
+1137 
-1142 QGYLEQVDLSFTM
+1142 QGYLGQIDVCFTM
-1155 ITLIVMGLVIAR
+1155 VVLIVIGLIIAR
-1167 RDPTVVPL
+1167 RDPTIVPL
-1175 VTIVAALRV
+1175 VTIVASLRI
-1184 TGLGFGPGVDVAMAV
+1184 TGLTYAPGVDVAMAV
-1199 LTLTL
+1199 MTITL
-1204 LMISYVTDYFRYKR
+1204 LMVSYVTDYFRYKR
-1218 WLQCIISLVAGV
+1218 WLQCILSLVSGV
-1230 FLIRSLKHL
+1230 FLIRSLTHL
-1239 GEIETP
+1239 GRIETP
-1245 GLTIPSWRPL
+1245 EVTIPNWRPL
-1255 TFVLLYLTSATFV
+1255 TLILLYLISTTVV
-1268 TRWKVDIA
+1268 TMWKVDLA
-1276 GILLQGA
+1276 GLLLQGM
-1283 PILLMIATLW
+1283 PILLLIITLW
-1293 ADFLTLVLILPTY
+1293 ADFLTLILILPTY
-1306 ELVKLYYLQTIK
+1306 ELVKLYYLKAIK
-1318 TDVEKSWGMDS
+1318 TDIERSW
-1329 EGKIRNL
+1329 
-1336 SGNYLG
+1336 LG
-1342 GVDYKTIDSIYD
+1342 GLDYKRVDSIYD
-1354 MDEIREGVYLFPSR
+1354 VDESGEGVYLFPSR
-1368 QNGKKN
+1368 QKAQKN
-1374 VSILL
+1374 FSILL
-1379 PLIRATLISCISS
+1379 PLVRATLISCVSS
-1392 KWQMVYMAYLALD
+1392 KWQLVYMAYLTLD
-1405 FMYYMHRKVI
+1405 FIYYMHRKVI
-1415 EEISGGTNVISRV
+1415 EEISGGTNMVSRLV
-1428 IAALIELNW
+1428 AALIELNW

-1450 FILSG
+1450 YLLSG
-1455 RLRALIMKH
+1455 RLRNLIIKH
-1464 KVRNQTVASWYGEEE
+1464 KVRNETVAGWYGGEE
-1479 VYGMPKIIT
+1479 VYGMPKIMT
-1488 IIRACTLNKNKHC
+1488 IIKASTLNKNRHC
-1501 IICTVCEAKEWKGGN
+1501 IICTVCEGRKWKGGT
-1516 CPKCGRYGKPITCGM
+1516 CPKCGRHGKPITCGM
-1531 TLADFEERY
+1531 SLADFEERH

-1546 REGTFEGPFRQE
+1546 REGSFEGPFRQE
-1558 YSGFVQYAARGQLFL
+1558 YNGFVQYTARGQLFL

-1582 VKMLMIGNL
+1582 VKMLMVGNL
-1591 GEEVGDLEH
+1591 GEEIGDLEH

-1614 TEHERCHVNILD
+1614 TEHEKCHVNILD
-1626 KLTAFFGVMPRGTT
+1626 KLTAFFGIMPRGTT

-1645 RFPTALLKVRR
+1645 RFPTSLLKVRR

-1730 ISGSKGAIVHLQKT
+1730 ISGSKGAVVHLQKT

-1788 KNEESKPTKLMSGI
+1788 KNEESKPTKIMSGI
-1802 QTVSKSTADLT
+1802 QTVSKNTADLT

-1873 RSKHPSISFNL
+1873 RLKHPSISFNL

-1903 GYFCQLPQPK
+1903 GYFCQMPQPK
-1913 FMGAMVEYSYIFL
+1913 LRAAMVEYSYIFL

-1936 LAVIGKIHRF
+1936 LAIIGKIHRF

-1986 GSQFIDI
+1986 GSQFLDI
-1993 AGLKIPVEEMKGNML
+1993 AGLKIPVDEMKGNML

-2015 MAVDV
+2015 MAVEV

-2053 VVATNAIESG
+2053 IVATNAIESG

-2280 KALKQVVGLSTAENA
+2280 KALKQVAGLSTAENA
-2295 LLIALFG
+2295 LLVALFG

-2341 RTEGKETEL
+2341 KTDGTETEL
-2350 KELAVG
+2350 KELASG
-2356 DLDKIM
+2356 DVERIM
-2362 ESISDYASGGL
+2362 GAISDYAAGGL
-2373 EFVRSQAEKVRS
+2373 EFVKSQAERVKT
-2385 APAFKEN
+2385 APLFKEN
-2392 MEAAKGYAQ
+2392 VEAAKGYV
-2401 KFIDALIDNK
+2401 KKLIDSLIEDK
-2411 NTIIRYGLWG
+2411 DVIIRYGLWG
-2421 THTALYNSIAARLGH
+2421 THTALYKSIAARLGH

-2443 VIKWLTFGGESV
+2443 VLKWLAFGGESV
-2455 SDHVRQASVDL
+2455 SDHIRQAAVDL

-2480 SETQQEGRRFIASLF
+2480 SETQQEGRRFVASLF

-2509 HNLAKVVE
+2509 HSLSKVVE

-2537 LESVVILSTTIYKTY
+2537 LESVVILSTAIYKTY

-2702 NYILDLIYS
+2702 NYILDLIYG
-2711 LHKHINRGLKKVIL
+2711 LHKQINRGLKKIVM

-2738 SDERIRLPTDNYL
+2738 GDERIRLPTDNYL
-2751 RVETK
+2751 RVEIR
-2756 CPCGYEMKALRNVG
+2756 CPCGYEMKALKNVSG
-2770 GSLTKVEEKG
+2770 KLTKVEERG
-2780 PFLCRNRPGR
+2780 PFLCKNRPGR
-2790 GPVNYRVTKYYDNN
+2790 GPVNYKVTKYYDDN
-2804 LKEIKPVAK
+2804 LIEIKPVAK
-2813 LEGLVEHYYKGVTA
+2813 LEGQVEHYYKGVTA
-2827 RIDYGKGKM
+2827 KIDYSKGKT

-2844 VEHGIITKLAKK
+2844 VEHGTITRLVKR
-2856 YTGVGFKGA
+2856 YTGVGFNGA
-2865 YLGDEPNHRDL
+2865 YLGDQPNHRDL

-2897 CAFTYDLSLS
+2897 CAFTYDLTIS

-2916 HKNDLEEKD
+2916 HRNNLEEKE
-2925 IPAATVT
+2925 IPTATVT
-2932 TWLAYTFVNEDIG
+2932 TWLAYTFVNEDMG

-2956 ADPVEDVN
+2956 PDPVVDVS

-2977 ITLVGRAA
+2977 ITIVGRGA
-2985 LMTTGI
+2985 LMTTGV
-2991 TPVVERTEPNADG
+2991 TPVVEKIEPGADNNQNTV
-3004 SPSSIKIGLDEG
+3004 KVGLDEG
-3016 SYPGPKPQDRTL
+3016 DYPGPGLQTNTL
-3028 TDEIHSRDE
+3028 VEEIHNRDA
-3037 RPFIL
+3037 RPFVMI
-3042 VLGSRNSMSNRAK
+3042 LGSKSSMSNRAK

-3064 GKDPREIRDL
+3064 GGNPREIRDL
-3074 MAQGRMLVVALRSFD
+3074 MAEGRMLVVALRDID
-3089 PELSELVDFKGTFL
+3089 PDLSELVDFKGTFL

-3109 ALSLGKPRP
+3109 ALSLGKPKP
-3118 KQVTTA
+3118 KQVTKA
-3124 TVKELLEQE
+3124 AVRELLRE
-3133 EKVEIPNWFGAD
+3133 ERQVEIPNWFTSD

-3151 VALKGDK
+3151 VAMKGDK
-3158 YHLVGD
+3158 YHLIGD
-3164 VDKVKDQAKGL
+3164 VGEVKDQAKAL

-3188 ARTYTMKLSSWFLQ
+3188 SRTYTMKLSSWFLQ

-3215 ELLLRCPPKTK
+3215 ELLLRCPPATK
-3226 NNKGHMAS
+3226 SNKGHMAS

-3243 EPLDCGVHLG
+3243 EPLSCGVHLG

-3273 LLEEEEKKPKC
+3273 LIEEEEKRPRM
-3284 RDAVIR
+3284 RDTVVR
-3290 EHNKWILKKIKHQ
+3290 EHNKWILKKIKFQ
-3303 GNLNTKKILNPGKLS
+3303 GSLHTKKMLNPGKLS
-3318 EQLDREGHKR
+3318 EQLDREGRKK
-3328 NIYNNQIGSILT
+3328 NIYNNQISTIMS

-3364 IRDKIDKNE
+3364 IRDKIDKSE
-3373 NQQSPGLHDKLL
+3373 NRQNPELHNKLL

-3391 AQPSLKHTYGEV
+3391 AHPTLQHTYDEV

-3420 LEKKNVGEVLDSEKH
+3420 LEKKNIGEVLDSEKH
-3435 LVEQLI
+3435 LVEQLV
-3441 RDLKTGRKIRY
+3441 RDLKAGRKIKY

-3472 DIVDEKKPRVIQY
+3472 DLVDEKKPRVIQY

-3549 TSRDLRL
+3549 TSRDLQL
-3556 IGEIQKYYYRKEW
+3556 IRDIQKYYYKKKW

-3575 ITDHMVEVPVITAD
+3575 ITDHMIEVPVITAD

-3619 YAFCESTGVPY
+3619 YAFCESTGIPY

-3646 FLITERGLGL
+3646 FLITEKGLGL
-3656 KFANMG
+3656 KFANKG

-3677 GERMKVAYRFE
+3677 GEKMKVAYRFE

-3704 NTSSYMAGRDTAII
+3704 NTSSYMAGRDTAVI

-3724 RLDSSGERGTTA
+3724 RLDSSGERGTAA

-3765 HPETAPSTQTTYYY
+3765 RPETAPSTQTTYYY
-3779 KGDPIGAYKDVIGK
+3779 KGDPIGAYKDVIGR

-3816 GIWSKHT
+3816 GIWTKHT

-3831 VTIGKE
+3831 VAVGKE

-3862 YTLQGKHYEQ
+3862 FTLQGKHYEQ
-3872 LQLQARTSPI
+3872 LQLGAGTNPI
-3882 MGVGTERYKL
+3882 MSVGTERYKL
-3892 GPIVNLLLRRLKVLL
+3892 GPIVNILLRRLKVLL
-3907 MAAVGA
+3907 MATVGV
-3913 SR
+3913 SS

>member
-1 MELITNELLYKTYKQ
+1 MELISNELLYKTYKQ
-16 KPAGV
+16 KPLGV
-21 EEPVYNRAGDPL
+21 EEPVYDKEGNPM
-33 FGERGEVHPQAT
+33 FGERGTVHPLAT

-52 GEREVPTNLASLPKR
+52 GERNVPTNLACLPRK

-87 PLFYQDYKGPVY
+87 PMYYQDYKGPVY
-99 HRAPLEYFQEASM
+99 HRAPLELFEEGLM

-135 IDGCIIVKSATKY
+135 IDGCILVKSASKDH
-148 RQKVLK
+148 QKVLK
-154 WVYNKLNCPLW
+154 WIHNRLNCPLW
-165 VSSCSDT
+165 VTSCSDT
-172 NAEGA
+172 KGEGA
-177 TRKKQQKPDRL
+177 VRKKQQKPDRV
-188 EKGRMKITP
+188 EKGKMKITP
-197 KESEKDSKTKP
+197 KESEKDSKTRP

-215 DGVKYQ
+215 EGVKYQ

-258 AIIGLVLFQVAVGE
+258 AILAIIFTFFQVTVGD

-280 DNGTEGIQRAMF
+280 DNGTEGVQRAMF
-292 QRGIN
+292 QRN
-297 RSLHGIWPEKIC
+297 VSRSLHGIWPERIC

-315 LVTDTELKAIHGMMD
+315 LATDTELKTIHGMMD

-335 NYTCCRH
+335 NYTCCRL

-361 ILLMNKTQANLT
+361 LHLMNKTQANLT
-373 EGQPPRECAVT
+373 QGQPPRECAVT

-393 NVVTQAKDSPTPLTG
+393 NVVTQARNSPTLLTG

-413 NFSFAGGLVQGPCN
+413 NFSFAGKLEKGPCN
-427 FEIAV
+427 FEVAA

-441 CTSVIQ
+441 CTTIFQ

-454 DGMTNSLESARQGT
+454 DGVTNSLEGARQGT
-468 AKLTTWLGR
+468 AKLTTWLGK

-496 YAASPYCEVERRLGY
+496 YAATPYCEVERKIGN

-522 LPKNTKIIGPGKFD
+522 LPKNTKIVGPGKFD

-553 EVLLLSVV
+553 EVLLLSLV

-573 IYLILHFTIPQGHTD
+573 AYLALYFGTPQRHTEVL
-588 IHDCDK
+588 DCDK
-594 NQLNLTVELTTA
+594 NQLNLTMGVTTEDVVPA
-606 EVIPGSVWNLGKY
+606 SVWNLGKY
-619 VCIRPDW
+619 VCVRPDW
-626 WPYETATVLVL
+626 WPYTTTTVQVF
-637 EEVGQVIKIVL
+637 EEISQVIKLVL

-664 AFLVCLVKVAR
+664 AFLVCLVKVVK
-675 GQVLQGILWLILITG
+675 GQVLHGVLWLLLITG
-690 AQGLPACKPDFSY
+690 AQGHPDCKPEFSY
-703 AIAKNNE
+703 AIARNKK
-710 IGPLGATGLTTQ
+710 IGPLGAEGLTTT
-722 WYEYSDGMRLQDT
+722 WYEYSDGMRLKDT
-735 EVVVWCKDGEIKYLI
+735 MVELWCEQGQFMHLKK
-750 TCEREARYLAI
+750 CAKEARYLAI
-761 LHTRALPTSVVFEK
+761 LHTRALPTSVVFRKLFSGQRLAETV
-775 IIKGKEQED
+775 D
-784 VLEMDDDFEF
+784 MDDNFEF
-794 GLCPCDAKPLVRGK
+794 GLCPCDAKPVIRGK

-825 GWTGTVRLC
+825 GWTGIVECTLA
-834 HWPNKD
+834 NED
-840 TLALTVVRT
+840 TLRTTVVRT
-849 YTRHQPFPFR
+849 YKRAKPFPHR
-859 QGCITQKTIGEDLY
+859 QGCITQKVIGEDLY
-873 NCDLGGNWTCI
+873 DCYLGGNWTCVAGEPLEYKGGLI
-884 PGDQLRYVDGP
+884 
-895 VESCKWCGYNFY
+895 ETCKWCGHNFQ
-907 KSEGLPHFPI
+907 KSEGLPHYPI
-917 GKCKLKN
+917 GKCRLVN
-924 ESGYR
+924 ETGYR
-929 QVDETSC
+929 VVDNTTC
-936 NRDGVAIVLHGR
+936 NRDGVAIVPNGLL
-948 VKCKIGDTVVQVIAM
+948 KCKIGDTVVQVIAM
-963 DDRLG
+963 DTKLG
-968 PMPCIPHEII
+968 PMPCKPHEII
-978 PSEGPVEK
+978 QSEGPVEK

-992 YTKTLKNKYYEP
+992 YTKTLKNKYFEP
-1004 RDNYFQQYML
+1004 RDSYFQQYML
-1014 KGEYQYWFDLE
+1014 KGEYQYWFDLDA
-1025 VTDHHKDYFAES
+1025 TDNHRDHFAEFII
-1037 LLVIVVALLGGR
+1037 VIVVALLGGR

-1055 VTYMIIS
+1055 VTYLVLS
-1062 EQTTLGAQY
+1062 EQRASGTQC

-1082 LTHDSIETVTYF
+1082 LTHENIEVTTYF

-1103 ENIKKWVILIY
+1103 ESIKKWVIFLY
-1114 HIIVMHPLKSVAV
+1114 HIFVMHPLKSVV
-1127 ILLMVGGMAR
+1127 VVLLMIGGAVK
-1137 AEPGA
+1137 AESGA
-1142 QGYLEQVDLSFTM
+1142 QGGLEQVDLCFTM
-1155 ITLIVMGLVIAR
+1155 VVLIVVGLIVAR

-1175 VTIVAALRV
+1175 VTIVASMRV
-1184 TGLGFGPGVDVAMAV
+1184 SGLDLGPGLDSAMAV

-1204 LMISYVTDYFRYKR
+1204 LMISYVTDYFRYKK
-1218 WLQCIISLVAGV
+1218 WLQCMLSLVAGV
-1230 FLIRSLKHL
+1230 FLIKSLKHL

-1245 GLTIPSWRPL
+1245 ELTVPSWRPL
-1255 TFVLLYLTSATFV
+1255 TIILFYLISTSIV
-1268 TRWKVDIA
+1268 TMWKVDIA
-1276 GILLQGA
+1276 GLLLQGV
-1283 PILLMIATLW
+1283 PILLLVTTLW
-1293 ADFLTLVLILPTY
+1293 ADFLTLILILPTY
-1306 ELVKLYYLQTIK
+1306 ELVKLYYLKTVK
-1318 TDVEKSWGMDS
+1318 TDVERSW
-1329 EGKIRNL
+1329 
-1336 SGNYLG
+1336 LG
-1342 GVDYKTIDSIYD
+1342 GLDYKRVNTVYD
-1354 MDEIREGVYLFPSR
+1354 VDENSEGVYLFPSR
-1368 QNGKKN
+1368 LKGNKN
-1374 VSILL
+1374 FGILL
-1379 PLIRATLISCISS
+1379 PLVRSTLISCVSS
-1392 KWQMVYMAYLALD
+1392 KWQLVYMCYLAVD

-1415 EEISGGTNVISRV
+1415 EEISGGTNIMSRIV
-1428 IAALIELNW
+1428 AALIELSW
-1437 SMEEE
+1437 SIEDEEC
-1442 ESKGLKKF
+1442 KGLKKF
-1450 FILSG
+1450 YLLSG
-1455 RLRALIMKH
+1455 KLRNLIIKH
-1464 KVRNQTVASWYGEEE
+1464 KVRNETVASWYAEEE
-1479 VYGMPKIIT
+1479 VYGMPKIMT
-1488 IIRACTLNKNKHC
+1488 IIRASTLNKNRHC
-1501 IICTVCEAKEWKGGN
+1501 IICTVCEGRKWKGGN
-1516 CPKCGRYGKPITCGM
+1516 CPKCGRHGKPITCGM
-1531 TLADFEERY
+1531 SLADFEERH

-1546 REGTFEGPFRQE
+1546 REGDYEGPFRQE
-1558 YSGFVQYAARGQLFL
+1558 YNGFVQYTARGQLFL

-1582 VKMLMIGNL
+1582 VKMLMVGNL
-1591 GEEVGDLEH
+1591 GEEIGDLEH

-1614 TEHERCHVNILD
+1614 TEHEKCHVNILD
-1626 KLTAFFGVMPRGTT
+1626 KLTAFFGIMPRGTT
-1640 PRAPV
+1640 PRAPI

-1699 KLTDETEYG
+1699 KLTDEAEYG

-1730 ISGSKGAIVHLQKT
+1730 ISGSKGAVVHLQKT

-1788 KNEESKPTKLMSGI
+1788 KNEESKPTKIMSGI
-1802 QTVSKSTADLT
+1802 QTVSKNTADLT

-1873 RSKHPSISFNL
+1873 KLKHPSISFNL

-1903 GYFCQLPQPK
+1903 GYFCQMPQPK
-1913 FMGAMVEYSYIFL
+1913 LRAAMVEYSYIFL

-1936 LAVIGKIHRF
+1936 LAIIGKIHRF
-1946 SESIRVVAMTA
+1946 SENIRVVAMTA
-1957 TPAGSVTTTGQKHP
+1957 TPAGTVTTTGQKHP

-1986 GSQFIDI
+1986 GSQFLDI

-2015 MAVDV
+2015 MAVEV

-2244 EDVPVYIYATEDE
+2244 EDVPVYVYATEDE

-2268 PDPGNQQVVETG
+2268 PDPGNQQVAETG
-2280 KALKQVVGLSTAENA
+2280 KALKQVVGLSSAENA

-2309 SKRHVPMITDI
+2309 SKRHVPMVTDI

-2350 KELAVG
+2350 KELALG
-2356 DLDKIM
+2356 DVEKIM
-2362 ESISDYASGGL
+2362 GAVTEYASGGL
-2373 EFVRSQAEKVRS
+2373 NFMKSQAEKIKTS
-2385 APAFKEN
+2385 PSFKEN
-2392 MEAAKGYAQ
+2392 VEAAKGFVK
-2401 KFIDALIDNK
+2401 KFIDSLIENK
-2411 NTIIRYGLWG
+2411 ENIIRYGLWG
-2421 THTALYNSIAARLGH
+2421 AHTALYKSIAARLGH

-2443 VIKWLTFGGESV
+2443 VLKWLAFGGESV
-2455 SDHVRQASVDL
+2455 SDHVRQAAVDL

-2480 SETQQEGRRFIASLF
+2480 SETQQEGRRFVASLF

-2702 NYILDLIYS
+2702 NYILELIYS
-2711 LHKHINRGLKKVIL
+2711 FHKHINRSLRRTVL

-2738 SDERIRLPTDNYL
+2738 SDERIRLPTDNYS

-2756 CPCGYEMKALRNVG
+2756 CPCGYEMKALRNIS
-2770 GSLTKVEEKG
+2770 GSLTKVEERG

-2790 GPVNYRVTKYYDNN
+2790 GAVNYRVTRYFDDN
-2804 LKEIKPVAK
+2804 LREIKPVAR
-2813 LEGLVEHYYKGVTA
+2813 LEGQVEHYYKGVTA
-2827 RIDYGKGKM
+2827 RIDYSKGKM

-2844 VEHGIITKLAKK
+2844 VEHGVVTRLAKR
-2856 YTGVGFKGA
+2856 YTGIGFKGA

-2876 VERDCATI
+2876 VERNCATI
-2884 TKNTVQFLKMKKG
+2884 TKNTVQFLKMKRG
-2897 CAFTYDLSLS
+2897 CAFTYDLTLS

-2916 HKNDLEEKD
+2916 HRNNLEEKD
-2925 IPAATVT
+2925 IPTATVT

-2945 TIKPVLGERVI
+2945 TIKPVLGEKVVP
-2956 ADPVEDVN
+2956 DPVLDVN
-2964 LQPEVQVDTSEVG
+2964 LQPEVEVDTSEVA
-2977 ITLVGRAA
+2977 ITLIGRRP
-2985 LMTTGI
+2985 LMTTGT
-2991 TPVVERTEPNADG
+2991 TPVVERAEPSTTSNQN
-3004 SPSSIKIGLDEG
+3004 SLKIGLETG
-3016 SYPGPKPQDRTL
+3016 NYPGPGQQTNTL
-3028 TDEIHSRDE
+3028 VEEIHERDS
-3037 RPFIL
+3037 RPFVM
-3042 VLGSRNSMSNRAK
+3042 VLGSKNSMSNRAK

-3064 GKDPREIRDL
+3064 GNDPKEIRDL
-3074 MAQGRMLVVALRSFD
+3074 MAQGRMLVVALRD
-3089 PELSELVDFKGTFL
+3089 INPELSELVDYKGTFL

-3109 ALSLGKPRP
+3109 ALSLGQP
-3118 KQVTTA
+3118 KIKRVSKTMIRD
-3124 TVKELLEQE
+3124 LLEQRE
-3133 EKVEIPNWFGAD
+3133 QVEVPNWFCSD

-3151 VALKGDK
+3151 VVVKKDK
-3158 YHLVGD
+3158 YYLAGD
-3164 VDKVKDQAKGL
+3164 VEQVKNQAKKL

-3188 ARTYTMKLSSWFLQ
+3188 ARTYTMKLSSWFMQ
-3202 ASSKQMSLTPLFE
+3202 ESNKHATLTPLFE

-3226 NNKGHMAS
+3226 SSQGHMAS

-3243 EPLDCGVHLG
+3243 EPLDCGVYLG
-3253 TIPARRVKIHPYEAY
+3253 TVPARRVKIHPYEAY
-3268 LKLKD
+3268 LRLKD
-3273 LLEEEEKKPKC
+3273 LLEEEERKPRTK
-3284 RDAVIR
+3284 DTVMR
-3290 EHNKWILKKIKHQ
+3290 EHNKWILKKIKYQ
-3303 GNLNTKKILNPGKLS
+3303 GNLNTKKILNPGKMS
-3318 EQLDREGHKR
+3318 EQLDREGQKR
-3328 NIYNNQIGSILT
+3328 NVYNNQIGAIMT
-3340 SAGIRLE
+3340 GAGIRLE
-3347 KLPVVRAQT
+3347 KLPIVRAQT

-3364 IRDKIDKNE
+3364 IRDKIDKDE
-3373 NQQSPGLHDKLL
+3373 NQQNQELHGKLL
-3385 EIFHTI
+3385 EIFHSI
-3391 AQPSLKHTYGEV
+3391 ADPTLKHTYGEV

-3408 EAGINRKGAAGF
+3408 ESGINRKGAAGF
-3420 LEKKNVGEVLDSEKH
+3420 LEKKNIGEVLDSEKH
-3435 LVEQLI
+3435 LVEHLI
-3441 RDLKTGRKIRY
+3441 RDLKMGRKIKY

-3472 DIVDEKKPRVIQY
+3472 DMVSEKRPRVIQY

-3504 QPVVI
+3504 QPIVI

-3518 FNIFNKVRKEWD
+3518 FNIFNKVKKEWD
-3530 LFNEPVAV
+3530 MFQEPVAV

-3549 TSRDLRL
+3549 TSKDLRL
-3556 IGEIQKYYYRKEW
+3556 VGEIQKYYYKKEW

-3589 GEVYIRNGQRGSG
+3589 GEVYIRCGQRGSG

-3607 AGNSMLNVLTMM
+3607 AGNSMLNVLTMI

-3646 FLITERGLGL
+3646 FLITEKGLGL
-3656 KFANMG
+3656 RFANKG
-3662 MQILHEAGKPQKITE
+3662 KQILHEAGKPQKITE

-3704 NTSSYMAGRDTAII
+3704 NTSSYMAGRETAVI
-3718 LSKMAT
+3718 LSKMVT

-3751 NPLVRRICLLVLSQ
+3751 NPLVRRICLLTLSRQ
-3765 HPETAPSTQTTYYY
+3765 PETAPSSQTTYYY
-3779 KGDPIGAYKDVIGK
+3779 NGDPIGAYKDVIGR

-3816 GIWSKHT
+3816 GIWTKHT
-3823 SKRIIQDC
+3823 SKRVIQDC

-3843 NADRLISSKT
+3843 NADRLVSSKT
-3853 GHLYIPDKG
+3853 GQPYIPGRG

-3872 LQLQARTSPI
+3872 LILKTSKSPVV
-3882 MGVGTERYKL
+3882 GVGVERYKI

-3913 SR
+3913 SS

>member
-1 MELITNELLYKTYKQ
+1 MELISNELLYKTYKQ
-16 KPAGV
+16 KPTGV
-21 EEPVYNRAGDPL
+21 EEPVYDRLGNPL
-33 FGERGEVHPQAT
+33 FGERGEIHPQST

-52 GEREVPTNLASLPKR
+52 GELEIPTNVKSLPKR
-67 GDCRSG
+67 GDCRTG
-73 NSKGP
+73 NNKGP

-87 PLFYQDYKGPVY
+87 PQFYQDYTGPVY
-99 HRAPLEYFQEASM
+99 HRAPLELFEEGSM
-112 CETTKRIGRVT
+112 CEVTKRVGRVT
-123 GSDGKLYHIYVC
+123 GSDGRLYHIYVC
-135 IDGCIIVKSATKY
+135 VDGCILVKSAT
-148 RQKVLK
+148 RNNPKVLK
-154 WVYNKLNCPLW
+154 WVHNRLNCPLW
-165 VSSCSDT
+165 VTSCSDKQG
-172 NAEGA
+172 EGA
-177 TRKKQQKPDRL
+177 KKKTQQKPDRM
-188 EKGRMKITP
+188 ERGKMKITP
-197 KESEKDSKTKP
+197 KESEKDSKTRP

-243 PQESRKK
+243 PPESRKK

-258 AIIGLVLFQVAVGE
+258 AILTVVLFQVVMGE

-292 QRGIN
+292 QRGVN
-297 RSLHGIWPEKIC
+297 RSLHGIWPERIC
-309 TGVPSH
+309 SGVPSH
-315 LVTDTELKAIHGMMD
+315 LATDVELKAIHGMMD

-335 NYTCCRH
+335 NYTCCRL

-347 NKHGWCNWFNIEPW
+347 NKHGWCNWYNIEPW
-361 ILLMNKTQANLT
+361 ILLMNKTQANLS

-384 CRYDRDSDL
+384 CRYDREADL
-393 NVVTQAKDSPTPLTG
+393 NVVTQARDSPTQLTG

-413 NFSFAGGLVQGPCN
+413 NFSFAGVLTPRPCN

-441 CTSVIQ
+441 CTNVLQ

-454 DGMTNSLESARQGT
+454 DGMTNSLEGARQGT
-468 AKLTTWLGR
+468 AKLTTWLGK

-496 YAASPYCEVERRLGY
+496 YAASPYCDVDRKVGY

-522 LPKNTKIIGPGKFD
+522 LPKNTMIIGPGKFD

-553 EVLLLSVV
+553 EMLLLSLVV
-561 VLSDFAPETASV
+561 MSDFAPETASV
-573 IYLILHFTIPQGHTD
+573 IYLILHFSIPQGHTEVL
-588 IHDCDK
+588 DCDK
-594 NQLNLTVELTTA
+594 NQLNLTVGLTTA
-606 EVIPGSVWNLGKY
+606 DVIPGSVWNLGRY

-626 WPYETATVLVL
+626 WPYETATVMAF
-637 EEVGQVIKIVL
+637 EEVGQVIKIAL
-648 RALRDL
+648 RALKDL
-654 MRIWNAATTT
+654 TRIWNAATTT
-664 AFLVCLVKVAR
+664 AFLVCLVKVVR
-675 GQVLQGILWLILITG
+675 GQVLQGILWLLLITG
-690 AQGLPACKPDFSY
+690 VQGLPGCKPDYSY
-703 AIAKNNE
+703 AIAKNTE
-710 IGPLGATGLTTQ
+710 IGPLGAEGLTTT
-722 WYEYSDGMRLQDT
+722 WHEYSAGMRLSDT
-735 EVVVWCKDGEIKYLI
+735 MVDVWCKGNVLMFY
-750 TCEREARYLAI
+750 ERCVRETRYLAI
-761 LHTRALPTSVVFEK
+761 LHVRALPTSVTFEK
-775 IIKGKEQED
+775 IADGQEMED
-784 VLEMDDDFEF
+784 TIEMDDNFEF
-794 GLCPCDAKPLVRGK
+794 GLCPCDSKPVVRGK

-825 GWTGTVRLC
+825 GWTGTVSCTLVSE
-834 HWPNKD
+834 D
-840 TLALTVVRT
+840 TLHTTVVRT
-849 YTRHQPFPFR
+849 YRRTKPFTYR
-859 QGCITQKTIGEDLY
+859 QGCVTTTIVGEDLHSCIY
-873 NCDLGGNWTCI
+873 GGNWTCI
-884 PGDQLRYVDGP
+884 PGNMMEYTGGDI
-895 VESCKWCGYNFY
+895 ESCKWCSYKFS
-907 KSEGLPHFPI
+907 KSEGLPHYPI
-917 GKCKLKN
+917 GKCRLVN
-924 ESGYR
+924 ETGYR
-929 QVDETSC
+929 TVDSTSC
-936 NRDGVAIVLHGR
+936 NRDGVAIVETGK
-948 VKCKIGDTVVQVIAM
+948 VKCKIGDTVVQVIAI
-963 DDRLG
+963 DDKLG
-968 PMPCIPHEII
+968 PMPCKPHEVIQ
-978 PSEGPVEK
+978 SEGPVEK

-992 YTKTLKNKYYEP
+992 YTKTLKNKYFEP
-1004 RDNYFQQYML
+1004 RDRYFQQYML
-1014 KGEYQYWFDLE
+1014 KGDYQYWFDLE
-1025 VTDHHKDYFAES
+1025 VTDHHRDYFAEFI
-1037 LLVIVVALLGGR
+1037 LVIVVALLGGR

-1055 VTYMIIS
+1055 VSYLVLS
-1062 EQTTLGAQY
+1062 EQKASGANY
-1071 GAGEIVMMGNL
+1071 GTGEIVMMGNL
-1082 LTHDSIETVTYF
+1082 LTHDNTEVVTYF
-1094 LLLYLLLKE
+1094 LLLYLLIKE
-1103 ENIKKWVILIY
+1103 EGVKKWVILLY
-1114 HIIVMHPLKSVAV
+1114 HIFVMNPLKSVTV
-1127 ILLMVGGMAR
+1127 MLLMIGGAVN
-1137 AEPGA
+1137 AEA
-1142 QGYLEQVDLSFTM
+1142 NTQGFSERIDLCYTLVV
-1155 ITLIVMGLVIAR
+1155 LIVIGLVIAR

-1175 VTIVAALRV
+1175 VTVVATMRAS
-1184 TGLGFGPGVDVAMAV
+1184 GLASGPGIDAAMSV

-1204 LMISYVTDYFRYKR
+1204 LMVSYVTDYFRYKK
-1218 WLQCIISLVAGV
+1218 WLQCFLSLVAGV
-1230 FLIRSLKHL
+1230 FLIRTLKHL
-1239 GEIETP
+1239 GGIEMP
-1245 GLTIPSWRPL
+1245 ELMIPSWRPL
-1255 TFVLLYLTSATFV
+1255 TPILLYLISTAIV
-1268 TRWKVDIA
+1268 TMWKVDLA
-1276 GILLQGA
+1276 GLLLQGV
-1283 PILLMIATLW
+1283 PIILLATTLW
-1293 ADFLTLVLILPTY
+1293 ADFLTLILILPTY
-1306 ELVKLYYLQTIK
+1306 ELAKLYYLKTIK
-1318 TDVEKSWGMDS
+1318 TDIEKSW
-1329 EGKIRNL
+1329 
-1336 SGNYLG
+1336 LG
-1342 GVDYKTIDSIYD
+1342 RVDYKRVDTIYD
-1354 MDEIREGVYLFPSR
+1354 IDESGEGVYLFPSR
-1368 QNGKKN
+1368 QKANKN
-1374 VSILL
+1374 LGILL

-1392 KWQMVYMAYLALD
+1392 KWQLIYMAYLTVD
-1405 FMYYMHRKVI
+1405 FAYYMHRKI
-1415 EEISGGTNVISRV
+1415 MEEISGGTNLISRIV
-1428 IAALIELNW
+1428 AALIELNW
-1437 SMEEE
+1437 SIDDEEC
-1442 ESKGLKKF
+1442 KGLKKF
-1450 FILSG
+1450 YLLSG
-1455 RLRALIMKH
+1455 RLRNLIIKH
-1464 KVRNQTVASWYGEEE
+1464 KVRNDTVAGWYGEEE
-1479 VYGMPKIIT
+1479 VYGMPKIMT
-1488 IIRACTLNKNKHC
+1488 IIKACTLSKNRHC
-1501 IICTVCEAKEWKGGN
+1501 IICTVCEGKKWKGGN
-1516 CPKCGRYGKPITCGM
+1516 CPKCGRHGKPITCGM
-1531 TLADFEERY
+1531 SLADFEERH

-1546 REGTFEGPFRQE
+1546 REGDFEGPFRQE
-1558 YSGFVQYAARGQLFL
+1558 YNGFVQYTARGQLFL
-1573 RNLPILATK
+1573 RNLPVLATK
-1582 VKMLMIGNL
+1582 VKMLMVGNL
-1591 GEEVGDLEH
+1591 GEEIGDLEH
-1600 LGWILRG
+1600 LGWVLRG

-1614 TEHERCHVNILD
+1614 TEHEKCHVNILD
-1626 KLTAFFGVMPRGTT
+1626 KLTAFFGIMPRGTT

-1645 RFPTALLKVRR
+1645 RFPTALLKIRR

-1674 HVTAGKDLLVCDSMG
+1674 HVTSGKDLLVCDSMG

-1699 KLTDETEYG
+1699 KLTDESEYG

-1730 ISGSKGAIVHLQKT
+1730 ISGSKGAVVHLQKT
-1744 GGEFTC
+1744 GGDFTC

-1788 KNEESKPTKLMSGI
+1788 KNEESKPTKIMSGI
-1802 QTVSKSTADLT
+1802 QTVSKNTADLT
-1813 EMVKKITSMNRGD
+1813 EMVKKIASMNRGD

-1873 RSKHPSISFNL
+1873 RLKHPSISFNL

-1903 GYFCQLPQPK
+1903 GYFCQMPQPK
-1913 FMGAMVEYSYIFL
+1913 LRAAMVEYSYIFL

-1936 LAVIGKIHRF
+1936 LAIIGKIHRF

-1986 GSQFIDI
+1986 GSQFLDI

-2015 MAVDV
+2015 MAVEV

-2218 LFPKIR
+2218 LFPKIK

-2257 DLAVDLLGLDW
+2257 DLAVDLLGLNW
-2268 PDPGNQQVVETG
+2268 PDPGNQQTVETG
-2280 KALKQVVGLSTAENA
+2280 KALKQVVGLSSAENA

-2309 SKRHVPMITDI
+2309 SKRHVPMVTDI

-2341 RTEGKETEL
+2341 RTEGKEAEL
-2350 KELAVG
+2350 KELALG
-2356 DLDKIM
+2356 DADKLM
-2362 ESISDYASGGL
+2362 EIVSNYASGGMDFL
-2373 EFVRSQAEKVRS
+2373 KIQAEKIRT
-2385 APAFKEN
+2385 APSFKEN
-2392 MEAAKGYAQ
+2392 VEAAKGYVQ
-2401 KFIDALIDNK
+2401 KFIDSLIENK
-2411 NTIIRYGLWG
+2411 ETIIRYGLWG
-2421 THTALYNSIAARLGH
+2421 THTALYKSIAARLGH

-2443 VIKWLTFGGESV
+2443 VIKWLAFGGESIT
-2455 SDHVRQASVDL
+2455 DHIRQAAVDL

-2480 SETQQEGRRFIASLF
+2480 TETQQEGRRFVASLF
-2495 ISALATYTY
+2495 ISGLATYTY

-2509 HNLAKVVE
+2509 NNLSKVVE
-2517 PALAYLPYAT
+2517 PVLAYLPYAT
-2527 SALKMFTPTR
+2527 SALKLFTPTR

-2702 NYILDLIYS
+2702 NYILELIYN
-2711 LHKHINRGLKKVIL
+2711 LHRQVNRGLKRMVL

-2738 SDERIRLPTDNYL
+2738 CDERISLPTDNYL
-2751 RVETK
+2751 RVVTR
-2756 CPCGYEMKALRNVG
+2756 CTCGYEMKAFKNVG
-2770 GSLTKVEEKG
+2770 GGLTKAEERG
-2780 PFLCRNRPGR
+2780 PFLCRNRLGR
-2790 GPVNYRVTKYYDNN
+2790 GPVNYRVTKYYDED
-2804 LKEIKPVAK
+2804 LKEIRPVAK
-2813 LEGLVEHYYKGVTA
+2813 LEGQVELYYKGATA
-2827 RIDYGKGKM
+2827 RVDYSKGKM

-2844 VEHGIITKLAKK
+2844 MEHGTVTRLAKRH
-2856 YTGVGFKGA
+2856 TGVGFRGA
-2865 YLGDEPNHRDL
+2865 YLGDRPNHQDL

-2897 CAFTYDLSLS
+2897 CAFTYDLTLS

-2916 HKNDLEEKD
+2916 HRNNLEEKE
-2925 IPAATVT
+2925 IPTATVT

-2945 TIKPVLGERVI
+2945 TIKPVLGEKVI
-2956 ADPVEDVN
+2956 PDPVEDIS
-2964 LQPEVQVDTSEVG
+2964 LQPEVQIDTSECGV
-2977 ITLVGRAA
+2977 TLIGKGA

-2991 TPVVERTEPNADG
+2991 TPVVEKTERDAD
-3004 SPSSIKIGLDEG
+3004 SNQNSVKIGLGENE
-3016 SYPGPKPQDRTL
+3016 YPGPSLQTHSL
-3028 TDEIHSRDE
+3028 ADEVHARDG
-3037 RPFIL
+3037 RPYIM
-3042 VLGSRNSMSNRAK
+3042 VLGSRNSMSNRAR
-3055 TARNINLYT
+3055 TARNINFYT
-3064 GKDPREIRDL
+3064 GNDPREIRDL
-3074 MAQGRMLVVALRSFD
+3074 MAEGRILVVALKEFD
-3089 PELSELVDFKGTFL
+3089 TELSELVDFKGTFM

-3109 ALSLGKPRP
+3109 ALSLAKPKP
-3118 KQVTTA
+3118 KKVTKA
-3124 TVKELLEQE
+3124 AIRSLLGQSHQE
-3133 EKVEIPNWFGAD
+3133 EIPSWFGSD

-3151 VALKGDK
+3151 VNIRKDK

-3164 VDKVKDQAKGL
+3164 VQQVKDQAKGL

-3202 ASSKQMSLTPLFE
+3202 SSSKQMSLTPLFE
-3215 ELLLRCPPKTK
+3215 ELLLQCPPRGRS
-3226 NNKGHMAS
+3226 NKGHMAS

-3243 EPLDCGVHLG
+3243 EPLDCGVYLG
-3253 TIPARRVKIHPYEAY
+3253 TVPARRVKIHPYEAY

-3273 LLEEEEKKPKC
+3273 LLQEEEKKPKSK
-3284 RDAVIR
+3284 DTVIK
-3290 EHNKWILKKIKHQ
+3290 EHNKWILGKIRYQ
-3303 GNLNTKKILNPGKLS
+3303 GNLKTKKMLNPGKLS

-3328 NIYNNQIGSILT
+3328 NVYNNHISSIM
-3340 SAGIRLE
+3340 SGAGIRLE
-3347 KLPVVRAQT
+3347 KLPIVRAQT

-3364 IRDKIDKNE
+3364 IRDKIDKDE
-3373 NQQSPGLHDKLL
+3373 NQQSPELHTKLL
-3385 EIFHTI
+3385 EIFYTI
-3391 AQPSLKHTYGEV
+3391 ADQKLKGTYDEV
-3403 TWEQL
+3403 TWDKL

-3420 LEKKNVGEVLDSEKH
+3420 LEKKNIGEVLDSEKH

-3441 RDLKTGRKIRY
+3441 KDLKTGRKIRY

-3466 DDWQAG
+3466 DDWLAG
-3472 DIVDEKKPRVIQY
+3472 ELVDEKKPRVIQY
-3485 PEAKTRLAITKV
+3485 PDAKTRLAITKV
-3497 MYNWVKQ
+3497 MYSWVKQ

-3518 FNIFNKVRKEWD
+3518 FNIFNKVRKEWG

-3575 ITDHMVEVPVITAD
+3575 ITDHMTEVPVITAD

-3630 KSFNRVA
+3630 KSFSRVA

-3646 FLITERGLGL
+3646 FLITEKGLGL
-3656 KFANMG
+3656 KFANKG

-3677 GERMKVAYRFE
+3677 GDRMKIAYRFE

-3704 NTSSYMAGRDTAII
+3704 NTSSYMAGRDTAVI

-3765 HPETAPSTQTTYYY
+3765 RPEIAPSSQTTYYY
-3779 KGDPIGAYKDVIGK
+3779 NGDPIGAYKDVIGR

-3804 KLANLNLSLSTL
+3804 KLASLNLSLSTL
-3816 GIWSKHT
+3816 GIWTRHT

-3831 VTIGKE
+3831 VTMGKE

-3853 GHLYIPDKG
+3853 GRSYVPGSG

-3872 LQLQARTSPI
+3872 LQLKTRTEPST
-3882 MGVGTERYKL
+3882 GLGTERYKM
-3892 GPIVNLLLRRLKVLL
+3892 GPIVNLLLRRLRVLF
-3907 MAAVGA
+3907 MAAIGA
-3913 SR
+3913 NN

>member
-1 MELITNELLYKTYKQ
+1 MELIANELLYKTYKQ

-21 EEPVYNRAGDPL
+21 EEPVYNQAGDPL
-33 FGERGEVHPQAT
+33 FGERGVVHPQAT

-87 PLFYQDYKGPVY
+87 PLFYQDYEGPVY
-99 HRAPLEYFQEASM
+99 HRAPLEFFQEASM

-148 RQKVLK
+148 RQKVFK
-154 WVYNKLNCPLW
+154 WVHNKLNCPLW

-197 KESEKDSKTKP
+197 KESEKDSKTRP

-243 PQESRKK
+243 PPESRKK

-258 AIIGLVLFQVAVGE
+258 AILGLVLFQVALGE

-292 QRGIN
+292 QRGVN

-315 LVTDTELKAIHGMMD
+315 LATDTELKAIHGMMD

-335 NYTCCRH
+335 NYTCCRL

-347 NKHGWCNWFNIEPW
+347 NKHGWCNWYNIEPW

-393 NVVTQAKDSPTPLTG
+393 NVVTQARDSPTPLTG

-413 NFSFAGGLVQGPCN
+413 NFSFAGVLVQGPCN

-441 CTSVIQ
+441 CTSLVQ

-477 QLGILGKKLENK
+477 QLKILGKKLENK

-496 YAASPYCEVERRLGY
+496 YAASPYCEVERKLGY

-522 LPKNTKIIGPGKFD
+522 LPKNTKIVGPGRFD

-553 EVLLLSVV
+553 EVLLLSLV

-573 IYLILHFTIPQGHTD
+573 LYLILHFSIPQGHTD
-588 IHDCDK
+588 IHDCDR

-626 WPYETATVLVL
+626 WPYETATVLVF

-654 MRIWNAATTT
+654 TRIWTAATTT
-664 AFLVCLVKVAR
+664 AFLVCLVKVVR
-675 GQVLQGILWLILITG
+675 GQVLQGILWLMLITG
-690 AQGLPACKPDFSY
+690 AQGLPVCKPDFSY

-722 WYEYSDGMRLQDT
+722 WYEYSDGVRLQDT
-735 EVVVWCKDGEIKYLI
+735 EVVVWCEDGEIKYLV
-750 TCEREARYLAI
+750 TCGREARYLAV

-775 IIKGKEQED
+775 IIDGKEQEE
-784 VLEMDDDFEF
+784 VVEMDDNFEF

-825 GWTGTVRLC
+825 GWTGTVSCALA
-834 HWPNKD
+834 NKD
-840 TLALTVVRT
+840 TLAVTVVRT
-849 YTRHQPFPFR
+849 YKRHKPFPYR

-873 NCDLGGNWTCI
+873 DCTMGGNWTCV
-884 PGDQLRYVDGP
+884 PGDVLRYVDGP
-895 VESCKWCGYNFY
+895 VEFCKWCGYKFH

-936 NRDGVAIVLHGR
+936 NRDGVAIVPSGLVR
-948 VKCKIGDTVVQVIAM
+948 CKIGDTVVQVIAM

-968 PMPCIPHEII
+968 PMPCRPYEII
-978 PSEGPVEK
+978 PSEGPVQK

-992 YTKTLKNKYYEP
+992 YTRTLKNKFYEP

-1025 VTDHHKDYFAES
+1025 VTDHHRDYFAES

-1055 VTYMIIS
+1055 VSYMILS
-1062 EQTTLGAQY
+1062 EQMASGAQH

-1082 LTHDSIETVTYF
+1082 LTHDSIEVVTYF
-1094 LLLYLLLKE
+1094 LLLYLLLRE

-1114 HIIVMHPLKSVAV
+1114 HIIVMNPLKSVTV
-1127 ILLMVGGMAR
+1127 ILLMVGEMAR

-1142 QGYLEQVDLSFTM
+1142 QSYLEQVDLSFTM
-1155 ITLIVMGLVIAR
+1155 ITLIVVGLVIAR

-1184 TGLGFGPGVDVAMAV
+1184 TGLGSGPGVDVAMAV

-1218 WLQCIISLVAGV
+1218 WLQCILSLVAGV

-1245 GLTIPSWRPL
+1245 ELTVPNWRPL
-1255 TFVLLYLTSATFV
+1255 TFILLYLTSATVV
-1268 TRWKVDIA
+1268 TRWKVDMA

-1283 PILLMIATLW
+1283 PILLLIATLW

-1306 ELVKLYYLQTIK
+1306 ELVKLYYLKTVK
-1318 TDVEKSWGMDS
+1318 TDVEKSW
-1329 EGKIRNL
+1329 
-1336 SGNYLG
+1336 LG
-1342 GVDYKTIDSIYD
+1342 GLDYKTIDSIYD
-1354 MDEIREGVYLFPSR
+1354 MDESGEGVYLFPSR

-1392 KWQMVYMAYLALD
+1392 KWQMVYMAYLTLD

-1479 VYGMPKIIT
+1479 VYGMPKVVT

-1501 IICTVCEAKEWKGGN
+1501 IICTVCEAKQWKGGN
-1516 CPKCGRYGKPITCGM
+1516 CPKCGRHGKPITCGM
-1531 TLADFEERY
+1531 TLADFEERH

-1558 YSGFVQYAARGQLFL
+1558 YNGFVQYTARGQLFL
-1573 RNLPILATK
+1573 RNLPVLATK
-1582 VKMLMIGNL
+1582 VKMLMVGNL
-1591 GEEVGDLEH
+1591 GEEIGDLEH

-1614 TEHERCHVNILD
+1614 TEHEKCHVNILD

-1730 ISGSKGAIVHLQKT
+1730 ISGSKGAVVHLQKT

-1873 RSKHPSISFNL
+1873 RLKHPSISFNL

-1903 GYFCQLPQPK
+1903 GYFCQMPQPK
-1913 FMGAMVEYSYIFL
+1913 LRAAMVEYSYIFL

-1986 GSQFIDI
+1986 GSQFLDI

-2280 KALKQVVGLSTAENA
+2280 KALKQVVGLSSAENA

-2392 MEAAKGYAQ
+2392 VEAAKGYVQ
-2401 KFIDALIDNK
+2401 KFIDALIENK
-2411 NTIIRYGLWG
+2411 ETIIRYGLWG
-2421 THTALYNSIAARLGH
+2421 THTALYKSIAARLGH

-2443 VIKWLTFGGESV
+2443 VIKWLAFGGESV
-2455 SDHVRQASVDL
+2455 SDHVKQAAVDL

-2480 SETQQEGRRFIASLF
+2480 SETQQEGRRFVASLF

-2509 HNLAKVVE
+2509 NNLSKVVE

-2624 ELVKEN
+2624 ELVKES

-2711 LHKHINRGLKKVIL
+2711 LHKQINRGLKKVIL

-2751 RVETK
+2751 RVETR
-2756 CPCGYEMKALRNVG
+2756 CPCGYEMKALRNVS

-2790 GPVNYRVTKYYDNN
+2790 GPVNYRVTKYYDDN
-2804 LKEIKPVAK
+2804 LTEIKPVAK

-2844 VEHGIITKLAKK
+2844 VEHGIVTRLAKK

-2916 HKNDLEEKD
+2916 HKNNLEEKD

-2956 ADPVEDVN
+2956 ADPVVDIN

-2991 TPVVERTEPNADG
+2991 TPVVEKTEPNADG
-3004 SPSSIKIGLDEG
+3004 GPSSVKIGLDEG
-3016 SYPGPKPQDRTL
+3016 SYPGPRPQDHTL

-3037 RPFIL
+3037 RPFVL

-3074 MAQGRMLVVALRSFD
+3074 MAQGRMLVVALRSFN

-3109 ALSLGKPRP
+3109 ALSLGRPRP

-3133 EKVEIPNWFGAD
+3133 EQVETPNWFDAD

-3151 VALKGDK
+3151 VTLKGDK

-3215 ELLLRCPPKTK
+3215 ELLLRCPPKIK

-3273 LLEEEEKKPKC
+3273 LLEEEEKKPKG
-3284 RDAVIR
+3284 RDTVIR
-3290 EHNKWILKKIKHQ
+3290 EHNKWILKKVRHQ

-3340 SAGIRLE
+3340 GAGIRLE

-3373 NQQSPGLHDKLL
+3373 NQQSPGLHGKLL

-3530 LFNEPVAV
+3530 LFSEPVAV

-3656 KFANMG
+3656 KFANNG

-3765 HPETAPSTQTTYYY
+3765 QPETAPSTQTTYYY

-3913 SR
+3913 SS

>member
-1 MELITNELLYKTYKQ
+1 MELISNELLYKTYKQ
-16 KPAGV
+16 KPLGV
-21 EEPVYNRAGDPL
+21 EEPVYDKVGNPL
-33 FGERGEVHPQAT
+33 FGEKGEVHPLST
-45 LKLPHKR
+45 LKLPHRR
-52 GEREVPTNLASLPKR
+52 GERDIPTNLASLPKR

-73 NSKGP
+73 NSKGA
-78 VSGIYLKPG
+78 VSGIYIKPG
-87 PLFYQDYKGPVY
+87 PVYYQDYKGPVY
-99 HRAPLEYFQEASM
+99 HRAPLEFFEEGLM

-135 IDGCIIVKSATKY
+135 IDGCILVKSTT
-148 RQKVLK
+148 RDHQKVLK
-154 WVYNKLNCPLW
+154 WVHNKLDCPLW
-165 VSSCSDT
+165 VTSCSDT
-172 NAEGA
+172 KNEGA
-177 TRKKQQKPDRL
+177 VRKKQQKPDRV
-188 EKGRMKITP
+188 EKGRMKIAP
-197 KESEKDSKTKP
+197 KETEKDSKTKP

-215 DGVKYQ
+215 EGVKYQ

-243 PQESRKK
+243 PPESRKK

-258 AIIGLVLFQVAVGE
+258 AVLAIIFMFFQITVGE

-292 QRGIN
+292 QRN
-297 RSLHGIWPEKIC
+297 VSRSLHGIWPEKIC

-315 LVTDTELKAIHGMMD
+315 LATDTELKTIHGMMD

-335 NYTCCRH
+335 NYTCCRL

-347 NKHGWCNWFNIEPW
+347 NKYGWCNWYNIEPW
-361 ILLMNKTQANLT
+361 LLIMNKTQANLT
-373 EGQPPRECAVT
+373 QGEPPRECAVT

-393 NVVTQAKDSPTPLTG
+393 NVVTQARDSPTPLTG

-413 NFSFAGGLVQGPCN
+413 NFSFAGKLINGPCN
-427 FEIAV
+427 FEVVA

-441 CTSVIQ
+441 CTNVFQ

-454 DGMTNSLESARQGT
+454 DGVTNSLEGARQGT
-468 AKLTTWLGR
+468 AKLTTWLGK

-496 YAASPYCEVERRLGY
+496 YAASPYCEVDKKIGY

-522 LPKNTKIIGPGKFD
+522 LPRNTKIVGPGRFD

-553 EVLLLSVV
+553 EVILLSLV
-561 VLSDFAPETASV
+561 VLSDFAPETSSV
-573 IYLILHFTIPQGHTD
+573 VFLVLHFSIPQSHTEVL
-588 IHDCDK
+588 DCDK
-594 NQLNLTVELTTA
+594 DQLNLTVELTT
-606 EVIPGSVWNLGKY
+606 EDVIPRSVWNLGKW
-619 VCIRPDW
+619 VCVRPDW
-626 WPYETATVLVL
+626 WPYETVTVLVF
-637 EEVGQVIKIVL
+637 EEISQVIKIAL

-654 MRIWNAATTT
+654 TRIWDAATTT
-664 AFLVCLVKVAR
+664 ALLVCLVKVVR
-675 GQVLQGILWLILITG
+675 GQVLQGILWLLLISG
-690 AQGLPACKPDFSY
+690 VQGHPDCKPDFLY
-703 AIAKNNE
+703 AIARNTE
-710 IGPLGATGLTTQ
+710 IGPLGAEGLTTK
-722 WYEYSDGMRLQDT
+722 WYEHSERLKDAMV
-735 EVVVWCKDGEIKYLI
+735 EVWCKDGEFMHLKG
-750 TCEREARYLAI
+750 CAREPRYLAI
-761 LHTRALPTSVVFEK
+761 LHKRALPTSVEFKLLFSGQKQGDTV
-775 IIKGKEQED
+775 D
-784 VLEMDDDFEF
+784 MDDNFEF
-794 GLCPCDAKPLVRGK
+794 GLCPCDAKPVIRGK

-825 GWTGTVRLC
+825 GWTGTVQCTLA
-834 HWPNKD
+834 NED
-840 TLALTVVRT
+840 TLRTTTVRIYRRT
-849 YTRHQPFPFR
+849 KPFPHR
-859 QGCITQKTIGEDLY
+859 QGCTTQKVFGEDLY
-873 NCDLGGNWTCI
+873 SCALGGNWTCI
-884 PGDQLRYVDGP
+884 QGEQLRYEGGAIDT
-895 VESCKWCGYNFY
+895 CKWCGYNFQ
-907 KSEGLPHFPI
+907 KSEGLPHYPI

-924 ESGYR
+924 ETGYR
-929 QVDETSC
+929 VVDETSC
-936 NRDGVAIVLHGR
+936 NRDGVAIVPHGTL
-948 VKCKIGDTVVQVIAM
+948 KCKVGDTVVQVVAM
-963 DDRLG
+963 DTKLG
-968 PMPCIPHEII
+968 PMPCRPLEITQ
-978 PSEGPVEK
+978 SEGPVEK

-992 YTKTLKNKYYEP
+992 YTRTLKNKYFEP
-1004 RDNYFQQYML
+1004 RDSYFQQYML

-1025 VTDHHKDYFAES
+1025 AIDHHRDYFAEFI
-1037 LLVIVVALLGGR
+1037 LVIVVALLGGR

-1055 VTYMIIS
+1055 VTYMVLS
-1062 EQTTLGAQY
+1062 EQKALGAQC

-1082 LTHDSIETVTYF
+1082 LTHGNVEVTTYF

-1103 ENIKKWVILIY
+1103 ECVKKWVIFLY
-1114 HIIVMHPLKSVAV
+1114 HLFVAHPLKSVIV
-1127 ILLMVGGMAR
+1127 ILLMIGEAVK
-1137 AEPGA
+1137 AEPEN
-1142 QGYLEQVDLSFTM
+1142 QGHLEQVDLCFTM
-1155 ITLIVMGLVIAR
+1155 IVLIVLGLIVAR

-1175 VTIVAALRV
+1175 MTIVASLRI
-1184 TGLGFGPGVDVAMAV
+1184 TRLDLGPGIDAAMAV

-1204 LMISYVTDYFRYKR
+1204 LMISYVTDYFKYKK
-1218 WLQCIISLVAGV
+1218 WLQCILSLVAGV
-1230 FLIRSLKHL
+1230 FLIKSLKHL

-1245 GLTIPSWRPL
+1245 ELTIPSWRPL
-1255 TFVLLYLTSATFV
+1255 ILILFYLISTTIV
-1268 TRWKVDIA
+1268 TTWKIDIA
-1276 GILLQGA
+1276 GLLLQGV
-1283 PILLMIATLW
+1283 PILLLITTLW

-1306 ELVKLYYLQTIK
+1306 ELVKLYYLKAVK
-1318 TDVEKSWGMDS
+1318 TDVERSW
-1329 EGKIRNL
+1329 
-1336 SGNYLG
+1336 LG
-1342 GVDYKTIDSIYD
+1342 GLDYKRVNTVYD
-1354 MDEIREGVYLFPSR
+1354 VDESGEGVYLFPSR
-1368 QNGKKN
+1368 QKAHRNFG
-1374 VSILL
+1374 ILL
-1379 PLIRATLISCISS
+1379 PLIRATLISCVSN
-1392 KWQMVYMAYLALD
+1392 KWQLVYMCYLTVD

-1415 EEISGGTNVISRV
+1415 EEISGGTNVMSRIV
-1428 IAALIELNW
+1428 AALIELNW
-1437 SMEEE
+1437 SIEDEDC
-1442 ESKGLKKF
+1442 KGLKKF
-1450 FILSG
+1450 YLLSG
-1455 RLRALIMKH
+1455 RLRNLIIKH
-1464 KVRNQTVASWYGEEE
+1464 KVRNETVASWYEEEE
-1479 VYGMPKIIT
+1479 VYGMPKIMT
-1488 IIRACTLNKNKHC
+1488 IIKACTLNKNRHC
-1501 IICTVCEAKEWKGGN
+1501 IICTVCEGRKWKGGP
-1516 CPKCGRYGKPITCGM
+1516 CPKCGRLGKPITCGM
-1531 TLADFEERY
+1531 TLADFEERH
-1540 YKRIFI
+1540 YKRIFV
-1546 REGTFEGPFRQE
+1546 REGDHEGPFRQE
-1558 YSGFVQYAARGQLFL
+1558 YNGFVQYTARGQLFL

-1582 VKMLMIGNL
+1582 VKMLMVGNL
-1591 GEEVGDLEH
+1591 GEEIGDLEY

-1614 TEHERCHVNILD
+1614 TEHEKCHVNILD
-1626 KLTAFFGVMPRGTT
+1626 KLTAFFGIMPRGTT
-1640 PRAPV
+1640 PRAPI

-1699 KLTDETEYG
+1699 KLTDEAEYG

-1730 ISGSKGAIVHLQKT
+1730 ISGSKGAMVHLQKT

-1788 KNEESKPTKLMSGI
+1788 KNEESKPTKIMSGI
-1802 QTVSKSTADLT
+1802 QTVSKNTADLT

-1873 RSKHPSISFNL
+1873 KLKHPSISFNL

-1903 GYFCQLPQPK
+1903 GYFCQMPQPK
-1913 FMGAMVEYSYIFL
+1913 LRAAMVEYSYIFL

-1936 LAVIGKIHRF
+1936 LAIIGKIHRF
-1946 SESIRVVAMTA
+1946 SEHIRVVAMTA
-1957 TPAGSVTTTGQKHP
+1957 TPAGTVTTTGQKHP

-1986 GSQFIDI
+1986 GSQFLDI

-2015 MAVDV
+2015 MAVEV

-2071 VVDTGLKCEKRVRV
+2071 VVDTGLKREKRVRV

-2211 YEVQVPV
+2211 YETQVPV
-2218 LFPKIR
+2218 LFPKIK

-2280 KALKQVVGLSTAENA
+2280 KALKQVAGLSSAENA

-2309 SKRHVPMITDI
+2309 SKRHVPMVTDI

-2356 DLDKIM
+2356 DMEKIM
-2362 ESISDYASGGL
+2362 AAASEYASGGL
-2373 EFVRSQAEKVRS
+2373 DFIKFQAEKIKNS
-2385 APAFKEN
+2385 PSLKEN
-2392 MEAAKGYAQ
+2392 LESAKGFVQ
-2401 KFIDALIDNK
+2401 RFIDSLIENK
-2411 NTIIRYGLWG
+2411 ENVIRYGLWG
-2421 THTALYNSIAARLGH
+2421 VHTALYKSIAARLGH

-2443 VIKWLTFGGESV
+2443 VIKWLAFGGESV
-2455 SDHVRQASVDL
+2455 SDHVRQAAVDL

-2471 MNKPSFPGD
+2471 INKPSFPGD
-2480 SETQQEGRRFIASLF
+2480 SETQQEGRRFVASLF

-2509 HNLAKVVE
+2509 NNLAKVVE
-2517 PALAYLPYAT
+2517 PALAYLPYAS
-2527 SALKMFTPTR
+2527 SALKMFIPTR

-2664 AKELSER
+2664 AKELAER

-2685 FELLGMDSEGKI
+2685 FELLGMDSEGRI

-2702 NYILDLIYS
+2702 NYILELIYS
-2711 LHKHINRGLKKVIL
+2711 FHKHINRSIRRTVL

-2738 SDERIRLPTDNYL
+2738 SDERIKLPTEDYL

-2756 CPCGYEMKALRNVG
+2756 CPCGYEMKALRNVS

-2790 GPVNYRVTKYYDNN
+2790 GAVNYRVTRYFDDN
-2804 LKEIKPVAK
+2804 LREIKPIAK
-2813 LEGLVEHYYKGVTA
+2813 LEGQVEHYYKGITA
-2827 RIDYGKGKM
+2827 RIDYSRGKM

-2844 VEHGIITKLAKK
+2844 VEHGVVTRLAKR

-2865 YLGDEPNHRDL
+2865 FLGDEPNHRDL
-2876 VERDCATI
+2876 VDRDCATI
-2884 TKNTVQFLKMKKG
+2884 TKNTVQFLKMKRG
-2897 CAFTYDLSLS
+2897 CAFTYDLTLS

-2916 HKNDLEEKD
+2916 HKNNLQEKD
-2925 IPAATVT
+2925 IPTATVT

-2945 TIKPVLGERVI
+2945 TIKPVLGEKVI
-2956 ADPVEDVN
+2956 PDPVSDVN
-2964 LQPEVQVDTSEVG
+2964 LQPEVEIDTSEVS
-2977 ITLVGRAA
+2977 ITIIGKGAV
-2985 LMTTGI
+2985 MTTGT
-2991 TPVVERTEPNADG
+2991 TPVLERVEPNTTSG
-3004 SPSSIKIGLDEG
+3004 PNTLKIGLETG
-3016 SYPGPKPQDRTL
+3016 NYPGPSQQTNTL
-3028 TDEIHSRDE
+3028 AEEIHERDSR
-3037 RPFIL
+3037 PYVM
-3042 VLGSRNSMSNRAK
+3042 VLGSKNSMSNRAK

-3064 GKDPREIRDL
+3064 GSDPREIRDL
-3074 MAQGRMLVVALRSFD
+3074 MAQGRMLVVALKDID
-3089 PELSELVDFKGTFL
+3089 PELSELVDYKGTFL

-3109 ALSLGKPRP
+3109 ALSLGQPKPKRAS
-3118 KQVTTA
+3118 KA
-3124 TVKELLEQE
+3124 MIRSLLEQRE
-3133 EKVEIPNWFGAD
+3133 QVEVPSWFGSD
-3145 DPVFLE
+3145 SPVFLE
-3151 VALKGDK
+3151 VVVKKNK
-3158 YHLVGD
+3158 YYLAGD
-3164 VDKVKDQAKGL
+3164 VEQVRNQAKEL

-3202 ASSKQMSLTPLFE
+3202 ESSKQVTLTPLFE
-3215 ELLLRCPPKTK
+3215 ELLLRCPPRSKSSQ
-3226 NNKGHMAS
+3226 GHMAS

-3243 EPLDCGVHLG
+3243 EPLDCGVYLG
-3253 TIPARRVKIHPYEAY
+3253 TVPARRVKIHPYEAF
-3268 LKLKD
+3268 LRLKD
-3273 LLEEEEKKPKC
+3273 LLEEEERKPKSK
-3284 RDAVIR
+3284 DTIMR
-3290 EHNKWILKKIKHQ
+3290 EHNKWILKKLKHH

-3318 EQLDREGHKR
+3318 EQLDREGQKR
-3328 NIYNNQIGSILT
+3328 NVYNNQIGAIMSG
-3340 SAGIRLE
+3340 AGIRLE
-3347 KLPVVRAQT
+3347 KLPIVRAQT

-3364 IRDKIDKNE
+3364 IRDKIDKDE
-3373 NQQSPGLHDKLL
+3373 NQQNPELHSKLL
-3385 EIFHTI
+3385 EIFHSI
-3391 AQPSLKHTYGEV
+3391 AHPTLKNTYGEV

-3408 EAGINRKGAAGF
+3408 ESGINRKGAAGF
-3420 LEKKNVGEVLDSEKH
+3420 LEKRNIGEVLDSEKH

-3441 RDLKTGRKIRY
+3441 RDLKAGKKIRY

-3472 DIVDEKKPRVIQY
+3472 DMVDEKKPRVIQY

-3530 LFNEPVAV
+3530 MFNEPVAV

-3549 TSRDLRL
+3549 TSKDLRL
-3556 IGEIQKYYYRKEW
+3556 IGEIQKYYYKKEW
-3569 HKFIDT
+3569 HRFIDT

-3589 GEVYIRNGQRGSG
+3589 GEVYIRIGQRGSG

-3607 AGNSMLNVLTMM
+3607 AGNSMLNVLTMI

-3630 KSFNRVA
+3630 KSFSRVA

-3646 FLITERGLGL
+3646 FLITEKGLGL
-3656 KFANMG
+3656 RFADRG
-3662 MQILHEAGKPQKITE
+3662 KQILHEAGKPQKITE
-3677 GERMKVAYRFE
+3677 GEKMKVAYRFE

-3704 NTSSYMAGRDTAII
+3704 NTGSYMAGRDTAVI

-3765 HPETAPSTQTTYYY
+3765 RPEIAPSSQTTYYY
-3779 KGDPIGAYKDVIGK
+3779 SGDPIGAYKDVIGR
-3793 NLSEL
+3793 NLNEL

-3804 KLANLNLSLSTL
+3804 KLADLNLSMSTL
-3816 GIWSKHT
+3816 GIWTRHT
-3823 SKRIIQDC
+3823 SKRIIEDC

-3843 NADRLISSKT
+3843 NADRLVSSKT
-3853 GHLYIPDKG
+3853 GQPYIPGGG
-3862 YTLQGKHYEQ
+3862 YALQGKHYEQ
-3872 LQLQARTSPI
+3872 LILKTSKNPVI
-3882 MGVGTERYKL
+3882 GVGAERYKI

-3913 SR
+3913 SS

>member
-1 MELITNELLYKTYKQ
+1 MELISNELLYKTYKQ
-16 KPAGV
+16 KPQGV
-21 EEPVYNRAGDPL
+21 EEPVYDQAGRPL
-33 FGERGEVHPQAT
+33 FGERGAIHPQST

-52 GEREVPTNLASLPKR
+52 GECDVPTSLASLPRR

-99 HRAPLEYFQEASM
+99 HRAPLELFEEGFM

-123 GSDGKLYHIYVC
+123 GSDGRLYHIYVC
-135 IDGCIIVKSATKY
+135 IDGCIIVKSAT
-148 RQKVLK
+148 RNQQRVLK
-154 WVYNKLNCPLW
+154 WVHNKLDCPLW
-165 VSSCSDT
+165 VTSCSDT
-172 NAEGA
+172 KEEGVV
-177 TRKKQQKPDRL
+177 RKKQQKPDRL
-188 EKGRMKITP
+188 EKGKMKITP
-197 KESEKDSKTKP
+197 KESEKDAKTKP

-243 PQESRKK
+243 PPESRKK

-258 AIIGLVLFQVAVGE
+258 AILAMVLFQIAVGE

-292 QRGIN
+292 QRGVN
-297 RSLHGIWPEKIC
+297 RSLHGIWPGKIC
-309 TGVPSH
+309 TGVPTH
-315 LVTDTELKAIHGMMD
+315 LATDIELKRIQGMMD

-335 NYTCCRH
+335 NYTCCRL

-347 NKHGWCNWFNIEPW
+347 NKHGWCNWYNIEPW

-373 EGQPPRECAVT
+373 EGQPLRECAVT
-384 CRYDRDSDL
+384 CRYDKDSEL
-393 NVVTQAKDSPTPLTG
+393 NVVTQARDTPTPLTG

-413 NFSFAGGLVQGPCN
+413 NFSFAGILMKGPCN
-427 FEIAV
+427 FEITA

-441 CTSVIQ
+441 CTNIFQ

-454 DGMTNSLESARQGT
+454 DGVTNSLEGARQGT
-468 AKLTTWLGR
+468 AKLTTWLGK

-496 YAASPYCEVERRLGY
+496 YAESPYCDVERKIGY
-511 IWYTKN
+511 IWFTKN

-522 LPKNTKIIGPGKFD
+522 LPKNTKIVGPGKFD
-536 TNAEDGKILHE
+536 TNGDDGKILHE

-553 EVLLLSVV
+553 EVLLLSLV
-561 VLSDFAPETASV
+561 VLSDFAPETASAV
-573 IYLILHFTIPQGHTD
+573 YIILHFSIPQSHVD
-588 IHDCDK
+588 VSDCDK
-594 NQLNLTVELTTA
+594 NQLNLTIGLKTDDV
-606 EVIPGSVWNLGKY
+606 VPSSVWNVGKY

-626 WPYETATVLVL
+626 WPYETATVLAF
-637 EEVGQVIKIVL
+637 EEVSQVVKIVL

-654 MRIWNAATTT
+654 TRIWNAATTT
-664 AFLVCLVKVAR
+664 AFLVCLVKVVR
-675 GQVLQGILWLILITG
+675 GQVLQGVLWLLLITG
-690 AQGLPACKPDFSY
+690 VQGYPECKPDYSY
-703 AIAKNNE
+703 AIAKDDK
-710 IGPLGATGLTTQ
+710 IGLLGAESLTTQ
-722 WYEYSDGMRLQDT
+722 WYEYTDGMKLDDA
-735 EVVVWCKDGEIKYLI
+735 VVTVWCVRGEFRYLEKC
-750 TCEREARYLAI
+750 TRETRYLAI
-761 LHTRALPTSVVFEK
+761 LHKRALPTSVEFKK
-775 IIKGKEQED
+775 ITSGQRLAD
-784 VLEMDDDFEF
+784 VVEMDDSFEF
-794 GLCPCDAKPLVRGK
+794 GLCPCDAKPVVKGK

-814 NGPAFQMVCPI
+814 NGPAFNLVCPK
-825 GWTGTVRLC
+825 GWTGTVECTLV
-834 HWPNKD
+834 NED
-840 TLALTVVRT
+840 TLATTIVRT
-849 YTRHQPFPFR
+849 YKRTKPFPDR
-859 QGCITQKTIGEDLY
+859 PGCITQKTVGEDLY
-873 NCDLGGNWTCI
+873 DCILGGNWTCI
-884 PGDQLRYVDGP
+884 TGDQTKYIGGP
-895 VESCKWCGYNFY
+895 IETCKWCGYKFQ
-907 KSEGLPHFPI
+907 KDEGLPHFPI
-917 GKCKLKN
+917 GKCRLKN
-924 ESGYR
+924 ETGYR
-929 QVDETSC
+929 LVDSTSC
-936 NRDGVAIVLHGR
+936 NRGGVAIVTTGA
-948 VKCKIGDTVVQVIAM
+948 VKCRIGDTVVQVIAM
-963 DDRLG
+963 DTKLG
-968 PMPCIPHEII
+968 PMPCKPHEII

-992 YTKTLKNKYYEP
+992 YTKTLPNKYFEP
-1004 RDNYFQQYML
+1004 RDSYFQQYML

-1025 VTDHHKDYFAES
+1025 ANDHHRDYFAES
-1037 LLVIVVALLGGR
+1037 IIVIVVALLGGR

-1055 VTYMIIS
+1055 VTYMVLS
-1062 EQTTLGAQY
+1062 EQKVLGAQY
-1071 GAGEIVMMGNL
+1071 GAGEIVMLGNL
-1082 LTHDSIETVTYF
+1082 LTHDNIEVVTYF
-1094 LLLYLLLKE
+1094 LLLYLLLRE
-1103 ENIKKWVILIY
+1103 ESFKSWVIFLY
-1114 HIIVMHPLKSVAV
+1114 HLFVMHPLKSLIV
-1127 ILLMVGGMAR
+1127 ILLMVGEVVK
-1137 AEPGA
+1137 AEPETKGH
-1142 QGYLEQVDLSFTM
+1142 LEQIDLCFIM
-1155 ITLIVMGLVIAR
+1155 VVLIVVGLIMAR

-1175 VTIVAALRV
+1175 VTIVASLRV
-1184 TGLGFGPGVDVAMAV
+1184 IGTSFGPGVDAAMAV

-1204 LMISYVTDYFRYKR
+1204 LMVSYVTDYFKYKR
-1218 WLQCIISLVAGV
+1218 WLQCVLSLIAGV

-1245 GLTIPSWRPL
+1245 ELIIPSWRPL
-1255 TFVLLYLTSATFV
+1255 AFILLYLIFTTIV
-1268 TRWKVDIA
+1268 TMWKVDIA
-1276 GILLQGA
+1276 GLLLQGV
-1283 PILLMIATLW
+1283 PILLLVTTLW
-1293 ADFLTLVLILPTY
+1293 ADFLTLLLTLPTY
-1306 ELVKLYYLQTIK
+1306 ELTKLYYLKTVK
-1318 TDVEKSWGMDS
+1318 TDVEKSWL
-1329 EGKIRNL
+1329 GKL
-1336 SGNYLG
+1336 
-1342 GVDYKTIDSIYD
+1342 DYKRVNTIYD
-1354 MDEIREGVYLFPSR
+1354 VDESGEGVYLFPSKQDTR
-1368 QNGKKN
+1368 KN
-1374 VSILL
+1374 LGILL
-1379 PLIRATLISCISS
+1379 PLVRATLISCVSS
-1392 KWQMVYMAYLALD
+1392 KWQLIYMAYLALD

-1415 EEISGGTNVISRV
+1415 EEISGGTNIMSRIV
-1428 IAALIELNW
+1428 AALIELNW
-1437 SMEEE
+1437 SIEEE
-1442 ESKGLKKF
+1442 ECKGLKKF
-1450 FILSG
+1450 YLLSG
-1455 RLRALIMKH
+1455 RLRNLIIKH
-1464 KVRNQTVASWYGEEE
+1464 KVRNETVARWFAEEE
-1479 VYGMPKIIT
+1479 VYGMPKIMT
-1488 IIRACTLNKNKHC
+1488 IIRASTLNKNKHC
-1501 IICTVCEAKEWKGGN
+1501 IICTVCEGREWKGGS
-1516 CPKCGRYGKPITCGM
+1516 CPKCGRHGKPITCGM
-1531 TLADFEERY
+1531 SLADFEERH

-1546 REGTFEGPFRQE
+1546 REGDYEGSFRQE
-1558 YSGFVQYAARGQLFL
+1558 YKGFVQYTARGQLFL

-1582 VKMLMIGNL
+1582 VKMLMVGNL
-1591 GEEVGDLEH
+1591 GEEIGDLEH

-1614 TEHERCHVNILD
+1614 TEHEKCHISILD
-1626 KLTAFFGVMPRGTT
+1626 KLTAFFGIMPRGTT
-1640 PRAPV
+1640 PRAPI

-1674 HVTAGKDLLVCDSMG
+1674 HVTAGRDLLVCDSMG

-1699 KLTDETEYG
+1699 KLTDESEYG

-1730 ISGSKGAIVHLQKT
+1730 ITGSKGAVVHLQKT

-1788 KNEESKPTKLMSGI
+1788 KNEESKPTKIMSGI
-1802 QTVSKSTADLT
+1802 QTVSKNTADLT
-1813 EMVKKITSMNRGD
+1813 EMVKKITNMNRGD

-1873 RSKHPSISFNL
+1873 RLKHPSISFNL

-1903 GYFCQLPQPK
+1903 GYFCQMPQPK
-1913 FMGAMVEYSYIFL
+1913 LRAAMVEYSYIFL

-1936 LAVIGKIHRF
+1936 LAIIGKIHRF
-1946 SESIRVVAMTA
+1946 SDSIRVVAMTA
-1957 TPAGSVTTTGQKHP
+1957 TPAGTVTMTGQKHP

-1986 GSQFIDI
+1986 GSQFLDI

-2015 MAVDV
+2015 MAVEV

-2053 VVATNAIESG
+2053 IVATNAIESG

-2244 EDVPVYIYATEDE
+2244 EDVPVYVYATEDE

-2268 PDPGNQQVVETG
+2268 PDPGNQQVAETG
-2280 KALKQVVGLSTAENA
+2280 KALKQVAGLSSAENA

-2350 KELAVG
+2350 KELALG
-2356 DLDKIM
+2356 DVDKLM
-2362 ESISDYASGGL
+2362 GAISDYASGGL
-2373 EFVRSQAEKVRS
+2373 DFVKCQAERVRSSPSFR
-2385 APAFKEN
+2385 EN
-2392 MEAAKGYAQ
+2392 VEAAKGFVQ
-2401 KFIDALIDNK
+2401 KFIDSIIENK
-2411 NTIIRYGLWG
+2411 ENIIRYGLWG
-2421 THTALYNSIAARLGH
+2421 AHTALYKSIAARLGH

-2443 VIKWLTFGGESV
+2443 VIKWLAFGGESV
-2455 SDHVRQASVDL
+2455 SDHIRQAAVDL
-2466 VVYYV
+2466 VVYYI

-2480 SETQQEGRRFIASLF
+2480 SETQNEGRKFVASLF
-2495 ISALATYTY
+2495 VSALATYTY

-2509 HNLAKVVE
+2509 HNLSKIVE

-2649 RLIYHLYGVYYKGWE
+2649 RLIYHIYGVYYKGWE

-2702 NYILDLIYS
+2702 NYILELIYS
-2711 LHKHINRGLKKVIL
+2711 LHKQINRCLRRTVL

-2751 RVETK
+2751 RVETE
-2756 CPCGYEMKALRNVG
+2756 CPCGYKLKALRNVS
-2770 GSLTKVEEKG
+2770 GSLTKVEESG

-2790 GPVNYRVTKYYDNN
+2790 GAVNYRVTKYYDDN
-2804 LKEIKPVAK
+2804 LREIRPVAR
-2813 LEGLVEHYYKGVTA
+2813 LEGQVEHYFKGVTA
-2827 RIDYGKGKM
+2827 RLDYSKGKM

-2844 VEHGIITKLAKK
+2844 VEHGIVTRLAKR

-2865 YLGDEPNHRDL
+2865 YLGDEPNYRDL

-2884 TKNTVQFLKMKKG
+2884 TKNTVQFLKMKRG
-2897 CAFTYDLSLS
+2897 CAFTYDLTLS

-2916 HKNDLEEKD
+2916 HRNNLEEKD
-2925 IPAATVT
+2925 IPTTTVT

-2945 TIKPVLGERVI
+2945 TIRPVLGEKVLP
-2956 ADPVEDVN
+2956 DPILDVN
-2964 LQPEVQVDTSEVG
+2964 LQPEVEVDTSEVG
-2977 ITLVGRAA
+2977 ITIIGDNA
-2985 LMTTGI
+2985 LMTTGT
-2991 TPVVERTEPNADG
+2991 TPVIEKAEPDNG
-3004 SPSSIKIGLDEG
+3004 TSQSSVKIGLEAG
-3016 SYPGPKPQDRTL
+3016 EYPGPGQQTRTL
-3028 TDEIHSRDE
+3028 TEEIRDRDD
-3037 RPFIL
+3037 RPFVM
-3042 VLGSRNSMSNRAK
+3042 VLGSKASMSNRAK
-3055 TARNINLYT
+3055 TARNIKLYT
-3064 GKDPREIRDL
+3064 GKDIKEIRDL
-3074 MAQGRMLVVALRSFD
+3074 LAQGRMLVVALRDID
-3089 PELSELVDFKGTFL
+3089 PGLSELVDYKGNFL

-3109 ALSLGKPRP
+3109 ALSLGQPKPKRVS
-3118 KQVTTA
+3118 KA
-3124 TVKELLEQE
+3124 AIRDLLEQKE
-3133 EKVEIPNWFGAD
+3133 QVEIPNWFLSE

-3151 VALKGDK
+3151 VDARKNK

-3164 VDKVKDQAKGL
+3164 VEQVKTKAKEL

-3202 ASSKQMSLTPLFE
+3202 ESNKQLTLTPLFE
-3215 ELLLRCPPKTK
+3215 ELLLRCPPRAKSSR
-3226 NNKGHMAS
+3226 GHMAS

-3243 EPLDCGVHLG
+3243 EPLDCGVYLG
-3253 TIPARRVKIHPYEAY
+3253 TVPARRLKIHPYEAY

-3273 LLEEEEKKPKC
+3273 LLEEEEKKPRSK
-3284 RDAVIR
+3284 DTVIR
-3290 EHNKWILKKIKHQ
+3290 DHNKWILKKIKYH
-3303 GNLNTKKILNPGKLS
+3303 GDLKTKEILNPGKLS

-3328 NIYNNQIGSILT
+3328 NVFNNQIGAIMSG
-3340 SAGIRLE
+3340 AGIRLE
-3347 KLPVVRAQT
+3347 KLPIVRAQT

-3364 IRDKIDKNE
+3364 IRDKIDKKE
-3373 NQQSPGLHDKLL
+3373 NQQNPELHNKLL
-3385 EIFHTI
+3385 EIFHSI
-3391 AQPSLKHTYGEV
+3391 ANPSLKHTYGEV

-3408 EAGINRKGAAGF
+3408 EVGINRKGAAGF
-3420 LEKKNVGEVLDSEKH
+3420 LEKKTVGEVLDSEKH

-3441 RDLKTGRKIRY
+3441 RNLKMGKKIKY

-3472 DIVDEKKPRVIQY
+3472 DMVEEKKPRVIQY

-3556 IGEIQKYYYRKEW
+3556 VGEIQKYYYKKEW

-3607 AGNSMLNVLTMM
+3607 AGNSMLNVLTMI

-3637 RIHVCGDDG
+3637 KIHVCGDDG
-3646 FLITERGLGL
+3646 FLITEKGLGL
-3656 KFANMG
+3656 RFANKG

-3704 NTSSYMAGRDTAII
+3704 NTSSYMAGRDTAVI
-3718 LSKMAT
+3718 LSKMVT
-3724 RLDSSGERGTTA
+3724 RLDSSGERGTAA

-3765 HPETAPSTQTTYYY
+3765 RPEIAPSSQTTYYY
-3779 KGDPIGAYKDVIGK
+3779 NGDPIGAYKEVIGK
-3793 NLSEL
+3793 NLCEL

-3816 GIWSKHT
+3816 GIWTKHT

-3831 VTIGKE
+3831 ITIGKE

-3843 NADRLISSKT
+3843 NADRLVSSKT
-3853 GHLYIPDKG
+3853 GQQYIPGRG
-3862 YTLQGKHYEQ
+3862 YVLQGKHYEQ
-3872 LQLQARTSPI
+3872 LILQASGKPTI
-3882 MGVGTERYKL
+3882 GLGVERYKI

-3913 SR
+3913 SS

>member
-16 KPAGV
+16 KPAGI
-21 EEPVYNRAGDPL
+21 EEPVYDQAGNPL
-33 FGERGEVHPQAT
+33 FGEVGSVHPQST

-52 GEREVPTNLASLPKR
+52 GECEVLTNLASLPRK

-73 NSKGP
+73 NSKGA
-78 VSGIYLKPG
+78 VSGIYIKPG
-87 PLFYQDYKGPVY
+87 PLLYQDYRGPVY
-99 HRAPLEYFQEASM
+99 HRAPLEFFEEAVM

-123 GSDGKLYHIYVC
+123 GSDGKLYHMYVC
-135 IDGCIIVKSATKY
+135 IDGCIMIKSAT
-148 RQKVLK
+148 RSHQKVLR
-154 WVYNKLNCPLW
+154 WVHNRLNCPLW
-165 VSSCSDT
+165 VASCSDT
-172 NAEGA
+172 KKEGA
-177 TRKKQQKPDRL
+177 ASKGQQKPDRL

-243 PQESRKK
+243 PPESRKK

-258 AIIGLVLFQVAVGE
+258 AILAIVFFQAVTGE

-280 DNGTEGIQRAMF
+280 DNGTEGIQRVMF
-292 QRGIN
+292 QRGVN

-309 TGVPSH
+309 SGVPTH
-315 LVTDTELKAIHGMMD
+315 LATDIELKAIHGMMD

-335 NYTCCRH
+335 NYTCCRL

-347 NKHGWCNWFNIEPW
+347 NKHGWCNWYNIEPW

-393 NVVTQAKDSPTPLTG
+393 NVVTQARNNPTPLTG

-413 NFSFAGGLVQGPCN
+413 NFSFAGILMQGPCN
-427 FEIAV
+427 FEITA
-432 SDVLFKEHD
+432 SDVLFKEHE
-441 CTSVIQ
+441 CTNVLQ
-447 DTAHYLV
+447 DTALYLV
-454 DGMTNSLESARQGT
+454 DGVTNSLEGARQGT
-468 AKLTTWLGR
+468 AKLTSWLGR
-477 QLGILGKKLENK
+477 QLRILGKKLENK

-496 YAASPYCEVERRLGY
+496 YAATPYCKVEQKIGY
-511 IWYTKN
+511 IWITKN

-522 LPKNTKIIGPGKFD
+522 LPKNTKIVGPGKFD

-553 EVLLLSVV
+553 EVLLLSLV

-573 IYLILHFTIPQGHTD
+573 IYLVLHFTIPQSHTD
-588 IHDCDK
+588 VLDCDK
-594 NQLNLTVELTTA
+594 NQLNLTMGVTTA
-606 EVIPGSVWNLGKY
+606 DVIPGSVWNLGKY

-626 WPYETATVLVL
+626 WPYETATVLVF
-637 EEVGQVIKIVL
+637 EEVGQIMKIAL

-654 MRIWNAATTT
+654 TRIWNAATTT
-664 AFLVCLVKVAR
+664 AFLVCLVKVVR
-675 GQVLQGILWLILITG
+675 GQILQGILWLLLITG
-690 AQGLPACKPDFSY
+690 VQGGPSCKPDFSY
-703 AIAKNNE
+703 AIAKSDK
-710 IGPLGATGLTTQ
+710 IGLLGAEDLTTT
-722 WYEYSDGMRLQDT
+722 WYDYTDGMVLKDT
-735 EVVVWCKDGEIKYLI
+735 MVVARCHDGEFAFLA
-750 TCEREARYLAI
+750 TCSRETRYLAT
-761 LHTRALPTSVVFEK
+761 LHTRALPTSVEFWK
-775 IIKGKEQED
+775 IQVGTKQSDTVEMED
-784 VLEMDDDFEF
+784 NFEF
-794 GLCPCDAKPLVRGK
+794 GLCPCDAKPVIRGK

-825 GWTGTVRLC
+825 GWTGTVSC
-834 HWPNKD
+834 
-840 TLALTVVRT
+840 TLVNEDALHTTVVRT
-849 YTRHQPFPFR
+849 YKRSKPFPHR
-859 QGCITQKTIGEDLY
+859 QGCITQKLLGEDLHD
-873 NCDLGGNWTCI
+873 CQLGGNWTCI
-884 PGDQLRYVDGP
+884 MGDWLKYVEGP
-895 VESCKWCGYNFY
+895 IESCKWCGYKFL
-907 KSEGLPHFPI
+907 KAEGLPHYPI

-924 ESGYR
+924 ETGYR
-929 QVDETSC
+929 FVDGTPC
-936 NRDGVAIVLHGR
+936 DRDGVAIVPSGT
-948 VKCKIGDTVVQVIAM
+948 VKCRIGDTIVQVIAM
-963 DDRLG
+963 DDKLG
-968 PMPCIPHEII
+968 PMPCRPHEVIS
-978 PSEGPVEK
+978 SEGPVEK

-992 YTKTLKNKYYEP
+992 YTKTLKNKYFEP

-1014 KGEYQYWFDLE
+1014 KGDYQYWFDLE
-1025 VTDHHKDYFAES
+1025 VSDHHRDYFAEFI
-1037 LLVIVVALLGGR
+1037 LVIVVALLGGR

-1055 VTYMIIS
+1055 VTYMVLS
-1062 EQTTLGAQY
+1062 EQRALSAQY

-1082 LTHDSIETVTYF
+1082 LTHDSIEVTTYF
-1094 LLLYLLLKE
+1094 LLLYLLLRE
-1103 ENIKKWVILIY
+1103 DSVKKWVILLY
-1114 HIIVMHPLKSVAV
+1114 HLFVVHPLKSVTV
-1127 ILLMVGGMAR
+1127 ILLFIGGAVK
-1137 AEPGA
+1137 AEPET
-1142 QGYLEQVDLSFTM
+1142 QGTPKQVDLCFIM
-1155 ITLIVMGLVIAR
+1155 VVLIVIGLILAR
-1167 RDPTVVPL
+1167 RDPTIVPL
-1175 VTIVAALRV
+1175 VTIVASLKV
-1184 TGLGFGPGVDVAMAV
+1184 SGLAFGPGVDAAVAV

-1204 LMISYVTDYFRYKR
+1204 LLTTYITDYYRYKR
-1218 WLQCIISLVAGV
+1218 WLQCTLSLVAGV

-1239 GEIETP
+1239 GDIETP
-1245 GLTIPSWRPL
+1245 ELNIPNWRPL
-1255 TFVLLYLTSATFV
+1255 TLILLYLISTTVV
-1268 TRWKVDIA
+1268 TRWKIDIA
-1276 GILLQGA
+1276 GVLLQGV
-1283 PILLMIATLW
+1283 PILLLIVTLW
-1293 ADFLTLVLILPTY
+1293 ADFLTLILILPTY
-1306 ELVKLYYLQTIK
+1306 ELVKLYYLKSVK
-1318 TDVEKSWGMDS
+1318 TDVERSW
-1329 EGKIRNL
+1329 
-1336 SGNYLG
+1336 LG
-1342 GVDYKTIDSIYD
+1342 GLEYQTANTIYD
-1354 MDEIREGVYLFPSR
+1354 IDESGEGVYLFPSR
-1368 QNGKKN
+1368 QKTHKN
-1374 VSILL
+1374 FGILL
-1379 PLIRATLISCISS
+1379 PLVRATLISCVSS
-1392 KWQMVYMAYLALD
+1392 KWQLVYMAYLTID
-1405 FMYYMHRKVI
+1405 FIYYMHRKVI
-1415 EEISGGTNVISRV
+1415 EEISGGTNVASRIV
-1428 IAALIELNW
+1428 AALIELNW

-1450 FILSG
+1450 YLLSG
-1455 RLRALIMKH
+1455 RLRNLIIKH
-1464 KVRNQTVASWYGEEE
+1464 KVRNETVAGWYGEEE

-1488 IIRACTLNKNKHC
+1488 IIKASTLNKNKHC
-1501 IICTVCEAKEWKGGN
+1501 IICTVCEGRKWEGGS
-1516 CPKCGRYGKPITCGM
+1516 CPKCGRHGKPITCGM
-1531 TLADFEERY
+1531 TLADFEERH

-1546 REGTFEGPFRQE
+1546 REGSYEGPFRQE
-1558 YSGFVQYAARGQLFL
+1558 FKGFVQYTARGQLFL

-1582 VKMLMIGNL
+1582 VKMLMVGNL
-1591 GEEVGDLEH
+1591 GEEIGDLEH

-1614 TEHERCHVNILD
+1614 TEHEKCHVNILD
-1626 KLTAFFGVMPRGTT
+1626 KLTAFFGIMPRGTT

-1699 KLTDETEYG
+1699 KLTDESEYG

-1717 GARCYVLNPEAVN
+1717 GARCYVLNPEAIN
-1730 ISGSKGAIVHLQKT
+1730 ISGSKGAVVHLQKT
-1744 GGEFTC
+1744 GAEFTC

-1788 KNEESKPTKLMSGI
+1788 KNEESKPTKIMSGI
-1802 QTVSKSTADLT
+1802 QTVSKNTADLT

-1873 RSKHPSISFNL
+1873 RLKHPSISFNL

-1903 GYFCQLPQPK
+1903 GYFCQMPQPK
-1913 FMGAMVEYSYIFL
+1913 LRAAMVEYSYIFL

-1936 LAVIGKIHRF
+1936 LAIIGKIHRF
-1946 SESIRVVAMTA
+1946 SENIRVVAMTA

-1986 GSQFIDI
+1986 GSQFLDI

-2015 MAVDV
+2015 MAVEV

-2053 VVATNAIESG
+2053 IVATNAIESG

-2211 YEVQVPV
+2211 YETQVPV

-2224 NGEVTDTYE
+2224 NGEVTDAYE

-2280 KALKQVVGLSTAENA
+2280 KALKQVVGLSSAENA

-2309 SKRHVPMITDI
+2309 SKRHIPMITDI

-2350 KELAVG
+2350 KELALG
-2356 DLDKIM
+2356 DMDKLM
-2362 ESISDYASGGL
+2362 GAISDYASGGL
-2373 EFVRSQAEKVRS
+2373 EFVKSQAEKVRN
-2385 APAFKEN
+2385 APTFKAN
-2392 MEAAKGYAQ
+2392 VEATKNYVQ
-2401 KFIDALIDNK
+2401 KFIDSLIENK
-2411 NTIIRYGLWG
+2411 ETIIRYGLWG
-2421 THTALYNSIAARLGH
+2421 THTALYKSIAARLGH

-2443 VIKWLTFGGESV
+2443 VIKWLAFGGESV
-2455 SDHVRQASVDL
+2455 SDHVRQAAVDL

-2480 SETQQEGRRFIASLF
+2480 SETQQEGRRFVASLF

-2702 NYILDLIYS
+2702 NYILDLICS
-2711 LHKHINRGLKKVIL
+2711 LHKQINKGLKNIVL

-2738 SDERIRLPTDNYL
+2738 GDERIKLPTDNYL
-2751 RVETK
+2751 RVETR
-2756 CPCGYEMKALRNVG
+2756 CPCGYEMKALRNAS
-2770 GSLTKVEEKG
+2770 GSLTKVEERG

-2790 GPVNYRVTKYYDNN
+2790 GPVNYRVTKYYDAN
-2804 LKEIKPVAK
+2804 LREIKPIAR
-2813 LEGLVEHYYKGVTA
+2813 LEGQVEHYLKGVTA
-2827 RIDYGKGKM
+2827 RIDYSKGKL

-2844 VEHGIITKLAKK
+2844 VEHGTITRLTKR

-2865 YLGDEPNHRDL
+2865 HLGDKPNHCDL

-2897 CAFTYDLSLS
+2897 CAFTYDLTLS

-2916 HKNDLEEKD
+2916 HKNNLEEKD
-2925 IPAATVT
+2925 IPSATVT
-2932 TWLAYTFVNEDIG
+2932 TWLAYTFVSEDIG
-2945 TIKPVLGERVI
+2945 TIKPVLGEKVVP
-2956 ADPVEDVN
+2956 DPVVDIN
-2964 LQPEVQVDTSEVG
+2964 LQQEVQIDTSEVG
-2977 ITLVGRAA
+2977 ITFIGSTA

-2991 TPVVERTEPNADG
+2991 TPVVRKEAPDTGAN
-3004 SPSSIKIGLDEG
+3004 SNTVKIGLDEG
-3016 SYPGPKPQDRTL
+3016 SYPGPSPQARTL
-3028 TDEIHSRDE
+3028 VEEIHARDE
-3037 RPFIL
+3037 RPFIM
-3042 VLGSRNSMSNRAK
+3042 VLGSKDSMSNRAK

-3064 GKDPREIRDL
+3064 GDNPREIRDL
-3074 MAQGRMLVVALRSFD
+3074 MAQGRMLVVALKEFS
-3089 PELSELVDFKGTFL
+3089 PELSELIDFKGTFL

-3109 ALSLGKPRP
+3109 ALSLGRP
-3118 KQVTTA
+3118 KQKRA
-3124 TVKELLEQE
+3124 TKAEIRSLLKQE
-3133 EKVEIPNWFGAD
+3133 ESINIPGWFGSD

-3151 VALKGDK
+3151 VVMKKNK
-3158 YHLVGD
+3158 YYLVGD
-3164 VDKVKDQAKGL
+3164 VDEVKRQAKEL
-3175 GATDQTRIVKEVG
+3175 GATDQTKIVKEVG
-3188 ARTYTMKLSSWFLQ
+3188 ARSYTMKLSSWFTQ
-3202 ASSKQMSLTPLFE
+3202 VSNKQLSLTPLFE
-3215 ELLLRCPPKTK
+3215 ELLLQCPPKEK
-3226 NNKGHMAS
+3226 NYKGHMVS

-3243 EPLDCGVHLG
+3243 EPLDCGVYLG
-3253 TIPARRVKIHPYEAY
+3253 SIPARRVKIHPYEAY

-3273 LLEEEEKKPKC
+3273 LLAEEERKPRS
-3284 RDAVIR
+3284 RDTVIK
-3290 EHNKWILKKIKHQ
+3290 EHNKWILKKVKYQ
-3303 GNLNTKKILNPGKLS
+3303 GNLHTKRLLNPGKLS
-3318 EQLDREGHKR
+3318 ESLSREGHKR
-3328 NIYNNQIGSILT
+3328 NIYNNQISTIMSG
-3340 SAGIRLE
+3340 AGIRLE
-3347 KLPVVRAQT
+3347 KLPIVRAQT

-3364 IRDKIDKNE
+3364 IRDKIDKDE
-3373 NQQSPGLHDKLL
+3373 NQQNPGLHSKLL

-3391 AQPSLKHTYGEV
+3391 AQPTLRNTYGEV

-3420 LEKKNVGEVLDSEKH
+3420 LEKKNIGEVLDSEKH

-3441 RDLKTGRKIRY
+3441 RDLKTGKKIRY

-3472 DIVDEKKPRVIQY
+3472 DLVDEKKPRVIQY
-3485 PEAKTRLAITKV
+3485 PDAKTRLAITKV

-3504 QPVVI
+3504 QPIVI

-3518 FNIFNKVRKEWD
+3518 FNIFNKVKKEWD

-3575 ITDHMVEVPVITAD
+3575 ITEHMVEVPVITAD

-3619 YAFCESTGVPY
+3619 YAFCESTGIPY

-3646 FLITERGLGL
+3646 FLITEKGLGL
-3656 KFANMG
+3656 RFADKG
-3662 MQILHEAGKPQKITE
+3662 MQILHEAGKPQKLTE
-3677 GERMKVAYRFE
+3677 GEKMKVAYRFE

-3704 NTSSYMAGRDTAII
+3704 NTSSYMAGRETAVI

-3724 RLDSSGERGTTA
+3724 RLDSSGEKGSAA

-3765 HPETAPSTQTTYYY
+3765 QPERAPSSQTTYYY
-3779 KGDPIGAYKDVIGK
+3779 KGDPIGAYKEVIGK
-3793 NLSEL
+3793 HLSEL

-3804 KLANLNLSLSTL
+3804 KLANLNLSLSIL
-3816 GIWSKHT
+3816 GIWTKHT

-3831 VTIGKE
+3831 VTIGKT

-3853 GHLYIPDKG
+3853 GHLYVPEKG

-3872 LQLQARTSPI
+3872 LQLQARISPV
-3882 MGVGTERYKL
+3882 MKVGVERYKL
-3892 GPIVNLLLRRLKVLL
+3892 GPIVNLLLRRLKILL

-3913 SR
+3913 SS

>member
-1 MELITNELLYKTYKQ
+1 MELISNELLYKTYKQ
-16 KPAGV
+16 KPVGV
-21 EEPVYNRAGDPL
+21 EEPVYDRGGNPL
-33 FGERGEVHPQAT
+33 FGEKGTVHHQST

-52 GEREVPTNLASLPKR
+52 GEREVPTNLVSLPKR

-73 NSKGP
+73 NNRGP

-87 PLFYQDYKGPVY
+87 PQFYQDYVGPVY
-99 HRAPLEYFQEASM
+99 HRAPLELFEEGSM

-123 GSDGKLYHIYVC
+123 GSDSKLYHIYVC
-135 IDGCIIVKSATKY
+135 IDGCIIVKSAT
-148 RQKVLK
+148 RSNQRVLR
-154 WVYNKLNCPLW
+154 WVHNKLNCPLW
-165 VSSCSDT
+165 VTSCSYT
-172 NAEGA
+172 KEEGA

-188 EKGRMKITP
+188 EKGKMKITP
-197 KESEKDSKTKP
+197 RESEKDSRTKP

-243 PQESRKK
+243 PPESRKK

-258 AIIGLVLFQVAVGE
+258 AILTIVLFQATVGE

-292 QRGIN
+292 QRGVN

-315 LVTDTELKAIHGMMD
+315 LATDMELKAIHGMMD

-335 NYTCCRH
+335 NYTCCRL

-347 NKHGWCNWFNIEPW
+347 NKHGWCNWYNIEPW
-361 ILLMNKTQANLT
+361 ILIMNKTQANLT
-373 EGQPPRECAVT
+373 EGQPSRECAVT
-384 CRYDRDSDL
+384 CRYDRDNDI
-393 NVVTQAKDSPTPLTG
+393 NVVTQARNRPTLLTG

-413 NFSFAGGLVQGPCN
+413 NFSFAGILMQGPCN
-427 FEIAV
+427 FEIAA

-441 CTSVIQ
+441 CTNVLQ
-447 DTAHYLV
+447 DTAHN
-454 DGMTNSLESARQGT
+454 GGPGPNNSLESARQGT

-496 YAASPYCEVERRLGY
+496 YAASPYCDVERKLGY

-522 LPKNTKIIGPGKFD
+522 LPKNTKIIGPGMFD
-536 TNAEDGKILHE
+536 TNGDDGKILHE

-553 EVLLLSVV
+553 EVLLLSLV
-561 VLSDFAPETASV
+561 VLSDFAPETASAM
-573 IYLILHFTIPQGHTD
+573 YLILHFSIPQSHTD
-588 IHDCDK
+588 VTDCDK
-594 NQLNLTVELTTA
+594 DQLNLTIGLTTA
-606 EVIPGSVWNLGKY
+606 DVVPGSVWNVGKY

-626 WPYETATVLVL
+626 WPYETATVLAF
-637 EEVGQVIKIVL
+637 EEVGQVVKIAL

-654 MRIWNAATTT
+654 TRIWDAATTT
-664 AFLVCLVKVAR
+664 AFLVCLVKVVR
-675 GQVLQGILWLILITG
+675 GQVLQGILWLLLITG
-690 AQGLPACKPDFSY
+690 VQGYHDCRPDFSY
-703 AIAKNNE
+703 AIAKDE
-710 IGPLGATGLTTQ
+710 RIGLLGAESLTTV
-722 WYEYSDGMRLQDT
+722 WKEYSPRMKLEDT
-735 EVVVWCKDGEIKYLI
+735 MVVAWCKDGQFTFMER
-750 TCEREARYLAI
+750 CAREARYLAI
-761 LHTRALPTSVVFEK
+761 LHTRTWQTSVK
-775 IIKGKEQED
+775 IKKIFDGRSQKD
-784 VLEMDDDFEF
+784 TVEMGDDFEF
-794 GLCPCDAKPLVRGK
+794 GLCPCDARPVVKGK

-825 GWTGTVRLC
+825 GWTGSVDCMLA
-834 HWPNKD
+834 NED
-840 TLALTVVRT
+840 TLATTVVRT
-849 YTRHQPFPFR
+849 YRRPKPFPHR
-859 QGCITQKTIGEDLY
+859 QGCITQKIVGEDLHD
-873 NCDLGGNWTCI
+873 CTIGGNWTCVE
-884 PGDQLRYVDGP
+884 GEQLRYTGGH
-895 VESCKWCGYNFY
+895 VESCKWCGYRFL
-907 KSEGLPHFPI
+907 KGEGLPHYPI
-917 GKCKLKN
+917 GKCKLEN
-924 ESGYR
+924 ETGYR
-929 QVDETSC
+929 LVDDTSC
-936 NRDGVAIVLHGR
+936 NRDGVAIVPHGLVR
-948 VKCKIGDTVVQVIAM
+948 CNIGDTVVQVIAL
-963 DDRLG
+963 DTKLG
-968 PMPCIPHEII
+968 PMPCRPYEII
-978 PSEGPVEK
+978 SSEGPVEK

-992 YTKTLKNKYYEP
+992 YTKTLKNKYFEP
-1004 RDNYFQQYML
+1004 RDSFFQQYML

-1025 VTDHHKDYFAES
+1025 VTDHHRDYFAES
-1037 LLVIVVALLGGR
+1037 ILVIVVALLGGR

-1055 VTYMIIS
+1055 VTYMVLS
-1062 EQTTLGAQY
+1062 EQRASGAQY

-1082 LTHDSIETVTYF
+1082 LTHDSIEVVTYF
-1094 LLLYLLLKE
+1094 LLLYLLLRE
-1103 ENIKKWVILIY
+1103 ENIKKWVILLY
-1114 HIIVMHPLKSVAV
+1114 HVFVTNPLKSVAV
-1127 ILLMVGGMAR
+1127 ILLMTGELVKADT
-1137 AEPGA
+1137 GA
-1142 QGYLEQVDLSFTM
+1142 QGYLERVDLCFTM
-1155 ITLIVMGLVIAR
+1155 VVLIVIGLVIAR

-1175 VTIVAALRV
+1175 VTIVVSLRV
-1184 TGLGFGPGVDVAMAV
+1184 TGLTFGPGVDIAVAV

-1204 LMISYVTDYFRYKR
+1204 LVASYLTDYFRYKR
-1218 WLQCIISLVAGV
+1218 WLQCTLSLVAGV
-1230 FLIRSLKHL
+1230 FLMRSLIHL
-1239 GEIETP
+1239 GRFETP

-1255 TFVLLYLTSATFV
+1255 TFILLYLISTAVV
-1268 TRWKVDIA
+1268 TMWKIDWA
-1276 GILLQGA
+1276 GLPLKCVPVLL
-1283 PILLMIATLW
+1283 LVMTLW
-1293 ADFLTLVLILPTY
+1293 ADFLTLLLILPTY
-1306 ELVKLYYLQTIK
+1306 ELVKLYYLKNIK
-1318 TDVEKSWGMDS
+1318 TDVERSW
-1329 EGKIRNL
+1329 
-1336 SGNYLG
+1336 LG
-1342 GVDYKTIDSIYD
+1342 GLDYKRVDTIYD
-1354 MDEIREGVYLFPSR
+1354 VDESGEGVYLFPSK
-1368 QNGKKN
+1368 QKANKDI
-1374 VSILL
+1374 SILL
-1379 PLIRATLISCISS
+1379 PLVRATLISCVSS
-1392 KWQMVYMAYLALD
+1392 KQVLYLIYLTLD
-1405 FMYYMHRKVI
+1405 FMYYMHRKII
-1415 EEISGGTNVISRV
+1415 EEISGGTNLISRAV
-1428 IAALIELNW
+1428 PALIEPDFLR
-1437 SMEEE
+1437 MEGIR
-1442 ESKGLKKF
+1442 GLKKF
-1450 FILSG
+1450 YLLSG
-1455 RLRALIMKH
+1455 RLRNLILKH
-1464 KVRNQTVASWYGEEE
+1464 KVRNETVAAWYGEEE
-1479 VYGMPKIIT
+1479 VFGMPKIMT
-1488 IIRACTLNKNKHC
+1488 IIKASTLNRSKHC
-1501 IICTVCEAKEWKGGN
+1501 IICTVCEGRKWKGGT
-1516 CPKCGRYGKPITCGM
+1516 CPKCGRYGKPMMCGM
-1531 TLADFEERY
+1531 SLADFEERH

-1546 REGTFEGPFRQE
+1546 REGNFEGPFRQE
-1558 YSGFVQYAARGQLFL
+1558 YNGFIQYTARGQLFL

-1582 VKMLMIGNL
+1582 VKMLMVGNL
-1591 GEEVGDLEH
+1591 GEEIVDLEH
-1600 LGWILRG
+1600 LGWVLRG

-1614 TEHERCHVNILD
+1614 TEHEKCHINIMD
-1626 KLTAFFGVMPRGTT
+1626 KLTAFFGIMPRGTT

-1645 RFPTALLKVRR
+1645 RFPTSLLKVRR

-1699 KLTDETEYG
+1699 RLTDETEYG

-1730 ISGSKGAIVHLQKT
+1730 ISGSKGAVVHLQKT

-1788 KNEESKPTKLMSGI
+1788 KNEESKPTKIMSGI
-1802 QTVSKSTADLT
+1802 QTVSKNTADLT

-1873 RSKHPSISFNL
+1873 RLKHPSISFNL
-1884 RIGDMK
+1884 RIGDLK

-1903 GYFCQLPQPK
+1903 GYFCQMPQPK
-1913 FMGAMVEYSYIFL
+1913 LRAAMVEYSYIFL

-1986 GSQFIDI
+1986 GSQFLDI
-1993 AGLKIPVEEMKGNML
+1993 AGLKIPVDEMKGNML

-2015 MAVDV
+2015 MAVEV

-2047 SQSPYV
+2047 SPSLYV

-2093 TGLKRMAVTVG
+2093 TGLKRMAVTIG

-2224 NGEVTDTYE
+2224 NGEVTDNYE

-2244 EDVPVYIYATEDE
+2244 EDVPVYVYATEDE

-2268 PDPGNQQVVETG
+2268 PDPGNQQVSETG
-2280 KALKQVVGLSTAENA
+2280 KALKQVMGLSTAENA

-2309 SKRHVPMITDI
+2309 SKRHIPMITDI

-2341 RTEGKETEL
+2341 KTDVQKTEL
-2350 KELAVG
+2350 KELASSGVE
-2356 DLDKIM
+2356 KIFGVV
-2362 ESISDYASGGL
+2362 SDYASGGL
-2373 EFVRSQAEKVRS
+2373 EFVKSQAEKIKNTTS
-2385 APAFKEN
+2385 FKEKLWKLQRGMSRN
-2392 MEAAKGYAQ
+2392 SLTQLIENKEA
-2401 KFIDALIDNK
+2401 
-2411 NTIIRYGLWG
+2411 IIRYGLWG
-2421 THTALYNSIAARLGH
+2421 THTALYKSIAARLGN

-2443 VIKWLTFGGESV
+2443 VLKWLAFGGESV
-2455 SDHVRQASVDL
+2455 SDHVRQAAVDL

-2471 MNKPSFPGD
+2471 INKPSFPGD
-2480 SETQQEGRRFIASLF
+2480 SETQQEGRRFVASLF
-2495 ISALATYTY
+2495 VSALATYTY

-2509 HNLAKVVE
+2509 HNLSKVVE

-2576 QNPVSVG
+2576 QNPISVG

-2635 MALFE
+2635 MSLFE

-2649 RLIYHLYGVYYKGWE
+2649 RLIYHIYEHLILKPAK
-2664 AKELSER
+2664 AKELISEK

-2702 NYILDLIYS
+2702 NYILDLIYG
-2711 LHKHINRGLKKVIL
+2711 LHKQINRGLKKIML

-2738 SDERIRLPTDNYL
+2738 GDDRIGLPTDNYL
-2751 RVETK
+2751 RVETR
-2756 CPCGYEMKALRNVG
+2756 CPCGYEMRAVRNVSG
-2770 GSLTKVEEKG
+2770 GLTKVEERG

-2790 GPVNYRVTKYYDNN
+2790 GPVNYKVTKYYDDN
-2804 LKEIKPVAK
+2804 LREIKPVAR
-2813 LEGLVEHYYKGVTA
+2813 LVGQAELYYKGVTA
-2827 RIDYGKGKM
+2827 RVDYSKGKM
-2836 LLATDKWE
+2836 LLATDRWE
-2844 VEHGIITKLAKK
+2844 VEHGIITRLTKR

-2865 YLGDEPNHRDL
+2865 HLGDEPNHRDL

-2897 CAFTYDLSLS
+2897 CAFTYDLTIS

-2916 HKNDLEEKD
+2916 HRNNLEEKD
-2925 IPAATVT
+2925 IPTATVT

-2945 TIKPVLGERVI
+2945 TIKPALGERVI
-2956 ADPVEDVN
+2956 PDPVVDIN

-2977 ITLVGRAA
+2977 ISIIGRGT

-2991 TPVVERTEPNADG
+2991 TPVVEKVQPDADNNPN
-3004 SPSSIKIGLDEG
+3004 SVKIGLDDG
-3016 SYPGPKPQDRTL
+3016 SYPGPSLQTRTL
-3028 TDEIHSRDE
+3028 VEEIHHRDG
-3037 RPFIL
+3037 RPFIMI
-3042 VLGSRNSMSNRAK
+3042 LGSKNSMSNRAR
-3055 TARNINLYT
+3055 TARNVNLYT
-3064 GKDPREIRDL
+3064 GNDPKEIRDL
-3074 MAQGRMLVVALRSFD
+3074 MAEGRLLVVALREVD

-3109 ALSLGKPRP
+3109 ALSLGQP
-3118 KQVTTA
+3118 KRRQVTKA
-3124 TVKELLEQE
+3124 AIRNLLEQE
-3133 EKVEIPNWFGAD
+3133 KQVEIPNWFSSD
-3145 DPVFLE
+3145 EPVFLE
-3151 VALKGDK
+3151 ATIKKDK

-3164 VDKVKDQAKGL
+3164 VGEVKIQAKEL
-3175 GATDQTRIVKEVG
+3175 GATDQTRIIKEVG
-3188 ARTYTMKLSSWFLQ
+3188 SRTYTMKLSSWSLQ
-3202 ASSKQMSLTPLFE
+3202 TSNKQMSLTPLFE
-3215 ELLLRCPPKTK
+3215 ELLLRCPPTTK
-3226 NNKGHMAS
+3226 SSKGHMAS

-3243 EPLDCGVHLG
+3243 EPLGCGVHLG

-3273 LLEEEEKKPKC
+3273 LLEEEEKKPRVK
-3284 RDAVIR
+3284 DKVIR
-3290 EHNKWILKKIKHQ
+3290 EHNKWILKRIKFQ
-3303 GNLNTKKILNPGKLS
+3303 GNLHTKKMLNPGKLS
-3318 EQLDREGHKR
+3318 EQLDRDGHKR
-3328 NIYNNQIGSILT
+3328 NIYNSQISTIMS

-3347 KLPVVRAQT
+3347 KLPIVRAQT

-3373 NQQSPGLHDKLL
+3373 NQQNPELHDKLF
-3385 EIFHTI
+3385 EIFNTI
-3391 AQPSLKHTYGEV
+3391 AQPNLKHTYGEV

-3408 EAGINRKGAAGF
+3408 EIGINRKGAAGF
-3420 LEKKNVGEVLDSEKH
+3420 LEKKNIGEVLDSEKH
-3435 LVEQLI
+3435 LVEQLV
-3441 RDLKTGRKIRY
+3441 RDLKAGKKIRY

-3472 DIVDEKKPRVIQY
+3472 DLVSEKKPRVIQY

-3504 QPVVI
+3504 KPVVI

-3518 FNIFNKVRKEWD
+3518 FDVFNKVRKEWD

-3607 AGNSMLNVLTMM
+3607 AGNSMLNVLTMI

-3646 FLITERGLGL
+3646 FLITEKGLGL
-3656 KFANMG
+3656 KFANKG

-3704 NTSSYMAGRDTAII
+3704 NTSSYMAGRDTAVI

-3765 HPETAPSTQTTYYY
+3765 RPEIAPSTQTTYYY
-3779 KGDPIGAYKDVIGK
+3779 KGDPIGAYRDVIGRH
-3793 NLSEL
+3793 LSEL

-3816 GIWSKHT
+3816 GIWTRHT

-3831 VTIGKE
+3831 VAIGKE

-3843 NADRLISSKT
+3843 NADRLISSKAV
-3853 GHLYIPDKG
+3853 HAYIPDKG
-3862 YTLQGKHYEQ
+3862 FTLQGKYYEQ
-3872 LQLQARTSPI
+3872 LQLRTGASLVTT
-3882 MGVGTERYKL
+3882 VGTERYKI

-3907 MAAVGA
+3907 MAAVG
-3913 SR
+3913 SSS

>member
-16 KPAGV
+16 KPLGV
-21 EEPVYNRAGDPL
+21 EEPVYDRAGEPL
-33 FGERGEVHPQAT
+33 FGERGAIHPQST

-52 GEREVPTNLASLPKR
+52 GEREVPTSLMSLPKR

-87 PLFYQDYKGPVY
+87 PLYYQDYKGPVY
-99 HRAPLEYFQEASM
+99 HRAPLEFFEEGVM

-135 IDGCIIVKSATKY
+135 VDGCILVKSAT
-148 RQKVLK
+148 RGHQRVLR
-154 WVYNKLNCPLW
+154 WVHNKLNCPLW
-165 VSSCSDT
+165 VTSCSDPKE
-172 NAEGA
+172 EGA
-177 TRKKQQKPDRL
+177 KKKTQQKPDRL

-215 DGVKYQ
+215 EGVKYQ

-258 AIIGLVLFQVAVGE
+258 AILAMVLFEVTLGE

-280 DNGTEGIQRAMF
+280 DNGTEGIQRVMF
-292 QRGIN
+292 QRGVN

-315 LVTDTELKAIHGMMD
+315 LATDMELKAIHGMMD

-335 NYTCCRH
+335 NYTCCRL

-347 NKHGWCNWFNIEPW
+347 NKHGWCNWYNIEPW
-361 ILLMNKTQANLT
+361 IVLMNRTQANLT
-373 EGQPPRECAVT
+373 EGQPPKECAVT
-384 CRYDRDSDL
+384 CRYDRDRDV
-393 NVVTQAKDSPTPLTG
+393 NVVTQARDSPTPLTG

-413 NFSFAGGLVQGPCN
+413 NFSFAGILTQGPCN
-427 FEIAV
+427 FEIVA

-441 CTSVIQ
+441 CTNILQ

-454 DGMTNSLESARQGT
+454 DGMTNSLEGARQGT

-489 SKTWFGA
+489 SKAWFGA
-496 YAASPYCEVERRLGY
+496 YAATPYCKVERKLGY

-522 LPKNTKIIGPGKFD
+522 LPGNTKIVGPGKFD

-553 EVLLLSVV
+553 EVLLLSLV

-573 IYLILHFTIPQGHTD
+573 MYLVLHFSIPQSHTD
-588 IHDCDK
+588 ILDCDK
-594 NQLNLTVELTTA
+594 DQLNLTVKLTTA
-606 EVIPGSVWNLGKY
+606 DVIPGSVWNLGKY
-619 VCIRPDW
+619 VCIRPNW
-626 WPYETATVLVL
+626 WPYETATVLAL
-637 EEVGQVIKIVL
+637 EEVGQVMKIAL

-654 MRIWNAATTT
+654 TRLWNAATTT
-664 AFLVCLVKVAR
+664 AFLVCLVKVVR
-675 GQVLQGILWLILITG
+675 GQVLQGILWLLLITG
-690 AQGLPACKPDFSY
+690 VQGYPKCSHDYTY
-703 AIAKNNE
+703 AIARNNE
-710 IGPLGATGLTTQ
+710 IGLLGAEGLTTT
-722 WYEYSDGMRLQDT
+722 WYEGSAEMRLSDT
-735 EVVVWCKDGEIKYLI
+735 MIEVWCKGGELFFLEK
-750 TCEREARYLAI
+750 CKRETRYLAA
-761 LHTRALPTSVVFEK
+761 LHVRALPTSVEFEK
-775 IIKGKEQED
+775 LTEGKKD
-784 VLEMDDDFEF
+784 GDIVEMDDNFEF
-794 GLCPCDAKPLVRGK
+794 GLCPCDARPVIKGK
-808 FNTTLL
+808 YNTTLL

-825 GWTGTVRLC
+825 GWTGSVSCALANR
-834 HWPNKD
+834 D
-840 TLALTVVRT
+840 TLDITVVRT
-849 YTRHQPFPFR
+849 YRRTKPFPHR
-859 QGCITQKTIGEDLY
+859 EGCVTQKVLGEDLY
-873 NCDLGGNWTCI
+873 NCILGGNWTCVT
-884 PGDQLRYVDGP
+884 GEQLAYTGGP
-895 VESCKWCGYNFY
+895 IESCKWCGF
-907 KSEGLPHFPI
+907 KFSTSKGLPHYPI
-917 GKCKLKN
+917 GKCKLTN
-924 ESGYR
+924 ETGYR
-929 QVDETSC
+929 LVDDTSC
-936 NRDGVAIVLHGR
+936 NRDGVAIVPTGTL
-948 VKCKIGDTVVQVIAM
+948 KCRIGETVVQVIAM
-963 DDRLG
+963 DTKLG
-968 PMPCIPHEII
+968 PMPCKPYEIT

-992 YTKTLKNKYYEP
+992 YTKTLRNKYFEP
-1004 RDNYFQQYML
+1004 RDSYFQQYML

-1025 VTDHHKDYFAES
+1025 VSDHHRDYFAEFI
-1037 LLVIVVALLGGR
+1037 LVIVVALLGGR

-1055 VTYMIIS
+1055 VTYLVVS
-1062 EQTTLGAQY
+1062 EQKASSTHY

-1082 LTHDSIETVTYF
+1082 LTHDNLEATTYF
-1094 LLLYLLLKE
+1094 LLLYLLLRE
-1103 ENIKKWVILIY
+1103 ERVKKWVILLY
-1114 HIIVMHPLKSVAV
+1114 HVCVEHPLKSATV
-1127 ILLMVGGMAR
+1127 ILLMMGEAVK

-1142 QGYLEQVDLSFTM
+1142 QGRLEQIDLCFVM
-1155 ITLIVMGLVIAR
+1155 VVLIVIGLVIAR

-1175 VTIVAALRV
+1175 VTIIASLRA
-1184 TGLGFGPGVDVAMAV
+1184 TGLVLGPGVDAAMLT

-1218 WLQCIISLVAGV
+1218 WLQCILSLVTGV
-1230 FLIRSLKHL
+1230 FLIRSLSHL
-1239 GEIETP
+1239 GEIEVP
-1245 GLTIPSWRPL
+1245 GLAIPNWRPL
-1255 TFVLLYLTSATFV
+1255 TLILLYLISTTVV
-1268 TRWKVDIA
+1268 TMWKIDLA
-1276 GILLQGA
+1276 GLLLQGI
-1283 PILLMIATLW
+1283 PILLLITTLW
-1293 ADFLTLVLILPTY
+1293 ADFLTLILILPTY
-1306 ELVKLYYLQTIK
+1306 ELVKLYYLKTVK
-1318 TDVEKSWGMDS
+1318 TDIEKSW
-1329 EGKIRNL
+1329 
-1336 SGNYLG
+1336 LG
-1342 GVDYKTIDSIYD
+1342 GLDYKRVDTVYD
-1354 MDEIREGVYLFPSR
+1354 VDESGEGVYLFPSR
-1368 QNGKKN
+1368 QLTGKN
-1374 VSILL
+1374 FSILL
-1379 PLIRATLISCISS
+1379 PLVRATLISCVSS
-1392 KWQMVYMAYLALD
+1392 QWQLVYIAYLTID
-1405 FMYYMHRKVI
+1405 FIYYMHRKVI
-1415 EEISGGTNVISRV
+1415 EEISGGTNMMSRIV
-1428 IAALIELNW
+1428 AALIELNW
-1437 SMEEE
+1437 SLDDE

-1450 FILSG
+1450 LLLSG
-1455 RLRALIMKH
+1455 RLRNLVMKH
-1464 KVRNQTVASWYGEEE
+1464 KVRNETVANWYGEEE
-1479 VYGMPKIIT
+1479 VYGMPKIMT
-1488 IIRACTLNKNKHC
+1488 IIKASTLNKNKHC
-1501 IICTVCEAKEWKGGN
+1501 IICTVCENRRWKGGS
-1516 CPKCGRYGKPITCGM
+1516 CPKCGRHGKPISCGM
-1531 TLADFEERY
+1531 SLADFEERH

-1546 REGTFEGPFRQE
+1546 REGNFEGPFRQE
-1558 YSGFVQYAARGQLFL
+1558 YNGFVQYAARGQLFL

-1582 VKMLMIGNL
+1582 VKLLMVGNL
-1591 GEEVGDLEH
+1591 GGEVGDLEH

-1614 TEHERCHVNILD
+1614 TEHEKCHVNILD
-1626 KLTAFFGVMPRGTT
+1626 KLTAFFGIMPRGTT

-1699 KLTDETEYG
+1699 RMTDETEYG
-1708 VKTDSGCPD
+1708 IKTDSGCPD

-1730 ISGSKGAIVHLQKT
+1730 ISGSKGAVVHLQKT

-1788 KNEESKPTKLMSGI
+1788 KNEESKPTKIMSGI
-1802 QTVSKSTADLT
+1802 QTVSKNTADLT

-1840 ELPKAVIEEIG
+1840 ELPKSVIEEIG

-1873 RSKHPSISFNL
+1873 RLKHPSISFNL

-1903 GYFCQLPQPK
+1903 GYFCQMPQPK
-1913 FMGAMVEYSYIFL
+1913 LRAAMVGYSYIFL

-1936 LAVIGKIHRF
+1936 LAIIGKIHRF

-1986 GSQFIDI
+1986 GSQFLDI

-2015 MAVDV
+2015 MAVEV

-2175 LEILNNLLISEDLP
+2175 LEVLNNLLISEDLP

-2280 KALKQVVGLSTAENA
+2280 KALKQVTGLSSAENA

-2350 KELAVG
+2350 KELAVSDVEKLMG
-2356 DLDKIM
+2356 A
-2362 ESISDYASGGL
+2362 ISEYTSGGMH
-2373 EFVRSQAEKVRS
+2373 FIKSQAEKIKTS
-2385 APAFKEN
+2385 PLFEEN
-2392 MEAAKGYAQ
+2392 VEAAKGFVQ
-2401 KFIDALIDNK
+2401 KFIDSLIENK
-2411 NTIIRYGLWG
+2411 EDIIRYGLWG
-2421 THTALYNSIAARLGH
+2421 VHTALYKSIAARLGH

-2443 VIKWLTFGGESV
+2443 VIKWLAFGGESV
-2455 SDHVRQASVDL
+2455 SDHVRQAAVDL

-2471 MNKPSFPGD
+2471 INKPSFPGD
-2480 SETQQEGRRFIASLF
+2480 TETQQEGRRFVASLF

-2509 HNLAKVVE
+2509 NNLSKVVE

-2527 SALKMFTPTR
+2527 SVLKMFTPTR

-2702 NYILDLIYS
+2702 NYILELIYG
-2711 LHKHINRGLKKVIL
+2711 LHKQINRGLKRLVL

-2738 SDERIRLPTDNYL
+2738 SDERIKLPSDNYL
-2751 RVETK
+2751 RVEIR
-2756 CPCGYEMKALRNVG
+2756 CPCGYEMKAIRNVG
-2770 GSLTKVEEKG
+2770 GTLSKVEESG
-2780 PFLCRNRPGR
+2780 PFLCKNRLGR
-2790 GPVNYRVTKYYDNN
+2790 GPVNYKVTKYYDED
-2804 LKEIKPVAK
+2804 LKEIKPIAK
-2813 LEGLVEHYYKGVTA
+2813 LEGQVEHYYKGVTA
-2827 RIDYGKGKM
+2827 RVDYSKGKT
-2836 LLATDKWE
+2836 LIATDKWE
-2844 VEHGIITKLAKK
+2844 VEHGTVTRMAKR

-2865 YLGDEPNHRDL
+2865 YLGEEPNHRGL

-2884 TKNTVQFLKMKKG
+2884 TRNTVQFLKMKKG
-2897 CAFTYDLSLS
+2897 CAFTYDLTLS

-2916 HKNDLEEKD
+2916 HKNNLEEKD

-2932 TWLAYTFVNEDIG
+2932 TWLAYTFVNEDVG
-2945 TIKPVLGERVI
+2945 TIKPVLGERVVP
-2956 ADPVEDVN
+2956 DPVADIS
-2964 LQPEVQVDTSEVG
+2964 LQPEVQLDTSDVG
-2977 ITLVGRAA
+2977 VTLVGRGAT
-2985 LMTTGI
+2985 MTTGT
-2991 TPVVERTEPNADG
+2991 TPVVEVARSDTNDCPNTV
-3004 SPSSIKIGLDEG
+3004 KIGFEKDC
-3016 SYPGPKPQDRTL
+3016 YPGPNPQVHTL
-3028 TDEIHSRDE
+3028 VEEIHAKDG
-3037 RPFIL
+3037 RPFIM
-3042 VLGSRNSMSNRAK
+3042 VLGSKDSMSNRAK
-3055 TARNINLYT
+3055 TARNINFYM
-3064 GKDPREIRDL
+3064 GNDPGEVRDL
-3074 MAQGRMLVVALRSFD
+3074 MAQGRMLVVALRDFD
-3089 PELSELVDFKGTFL
+3089 PELAELVDYKGTFL
-3103 DREALE
+3103 NREALE
-3109 ALSLGKPRP
+3109 ALSLGKPKP
-3118 KQVTTA
+3118 KQVTKA
-3124 TVKELLEQE
+3124 TVRELLEPERQ
-3133 EKVEIPNWFGAD
+3133 VEIPSWFGSD

-3151 VALKGDK
+3151 VAIKRDK
-3158 YHLVGD
+3158 YHLVGG
-3164 VDKVKDQAKGL
+3164 VEEVKNQAKEL

-3202 ASSKQMSLTPLFE
+3202 ISNKQMSLTPLFE
-3215 ELLLRCPPKTK
+3215 ELLLRCPPRAKGS
-3226 NNKGHMAS
+3226 KGHMVS

-3243 EPLDCGVHLG
+3243 EPLDCGVYLG
-3253 TIPARRVKIHPYEAY
+3253 TIPARRVRIHPYEAY

-3273 LLEEEEKKPKC
+3273 LLEEEEGKPKN
-3284 RDAVIR
+3284 RDTVIR
-3290 EHNKWILKKIKHQ
+3290 EHNKWILRKVKYN
-3303 GNLNTKKILNPGKLS
+3303 GNLNTKKMLNPGKLS
-3318 EQLDREGHKR
+3318 EQLDREGRKR
-3328 NIYNNQIGSILT
+3328 NVYNNQICSIMLG
-3340 SAGIRLE
+3340 AGIRLE
-3347 KLPVVRAQT
+3347 KLPIVRAQT

-3391 AQPSLKHTYGEV
+3391 AHPALRNTYSEV

-3408 EAGINRKGAAGF
+3408 ETGINRKGAAGF
-3420 LEKKNVGEVLDSEKH
+3420 LEKKNIGEVLDSEKH
-3435 LVEQLI
+3435 LVEQI
-3441 RDLKTGRKIRY
+3441 IKDLKLGRKIKY

-3472 DIVDEKKPRVIQY
+3472 DLVDEKKPRVIQY
-3485 PEAKTRLAITKV
+3485 PDAKTRLAITKV

-3518 FNIFNKVRKEWD
+3518 FNVFNKVRKEWD

-3556 IGEIQKYYYRKEW
+3556 IGEIQKYYFKKEW
-3569 HKFIDT
+3569 HRFIDT

-3646 FLITERGLGL
+3646 FLITEKGLGL
-3656 KFANMG
+3656 KFASKG

-3677 GERMKVAYRFE
+3677 GERMKIVYRFE

-3704 NTSSYMAGRDTAII
+3704 NTSSYMAGRDTAVI

-3751 NPLVRRICLLVLSQ
+3751 NPLVRRICLLTLSRQ
-3765 HPETAPSTQTTYYY
+3765 PEVAPSTQTTYYY
-3779 KGDPIGAYKDVIGK
+3779 KGDPIGAYKDVIGR

-3816 GIWSKHT
+3816 GIWNKHT

-3831 VTIGKE
+3831 VNIGKE
-3837 EGNWLV
+3837 EGNWVV
-3843 NADRLISSKT
+3843 NADRLISSKS

-3882 MGVGTERYKL
+3882 IRVGVERYKL

-3907 MAAVGA
+3907 MAAVGT
-3913 SR
+3913 SS